1 MLKKLFKINQGE
13 GLPTLILFF
22 HFFAYVAISIT
33 GTAARDAY
41 FLNMVDKKYLPLMFL
56 AIAIVLSIVIEIY
69 SRLSKN
75 RDLSTIVT
83 GTGIIFIA
91 TLLAIQKHLE
101 GWVVPFLYVWKD
113 VIDAIIITQ
122 FWLIASQ
129 VFDPRQAKRLFG
141 LLGAGGALAAIII
154 GSSISQFVSVFGS
167 ENLLFVT
174 MSFIIIVIL
183 MANLIRPYRNLNEQ
197 KHQTSKKDVHKN
209 TGKSF
214 TPYLKSLAII
224 IGLAAVA
231 SRVVDYQ
238 FKITAVA
245 SFPNQDDL
253 VNFFGQ
259 YYAVTGVATMII
271 QLFITSR
278 LLSRFGIIVAI
289 LILPTLFMAGAAG
302 FLMSPVLAAVYIS
315 KFSDQVFRFT
325 FHNASIQ
332 LLWIPVKRTIKNRLK
347 PVIEGSIRAG
357 LEGVSG
363 ILIFLSITMFNV
375 PIHYLSI
382 SIILI
387 TIYWIKRS
395 FRLKKLY
402 IKELQSAIEKREL
415 NFEELTLDIQDEAMV
430 KTINLAL
437 NNDDESQQI
446 LALEMIKDI
455 PLTPWKDSLNRL
467 LNDGSMIVKK
477 EILNI
482 SFDDENIISDQKII
496 SLINNES
503 DLEIESIEIAGK
515 RKLTDAL
522 PIIMDR
528 IDAENKEKQLIAAA
542 AIRNID
548 PDSSNKEKDLLLS
561 AFNSNDENI
570 CSLIIIQMKNDNEI
584 LPDEKLIKYLNEE
597 SSKVRNAAL
606 SVAESRASLVLLPHI
621 IQCLSYPRSAMPA
634 RSALQ
639 VYDENEVVKLL
650 IENAQNQNVEKS
662 LVIGVIRTIKKYPT
676 KDSIDM
682 LLSVISPKIPP
693 IQAVAVDSL
702 IHIARELPLDE
713 KQIAITKEELI
724 KTSKYAYEKIIALSQ
739 IEENEKNQLLRYL
752 LQDEVRK
759 LIPVIM
765 KLGILDKPQTPIET
779 YIQYVLNNEED
790 KLPYV
795 LEFFENIF
803 SQEERKIVNSLIDDI
818 SIEDKCKVAK
828 NHFDELTTD
837 INQFLGYYI
846 GTIQE
851 LKVALTLDYAFRTN
865 NQEILGKA
873 SWSNLPE
880 SFIIKDII
888 TRHSKESPD
897 SLNTWP
903 INDYLLDSNQLTMYS
918 TLEKAMILKSVD
930 LFASIPSQELIR
942 VAQIAEEEEYQT
954 DTSLCKEGD
963 YGDCMYII
971 ANGKVKVHKGDHT
984 LVELEKGA
992 FVGDMAL
999 LDQEPRSADLTTSLE
1014 TTLLKISQDAFY
1026 ELMSSNFEIMNGIL
1040 KIISSRLRDAQAKL

>member
-1 MLKKLFKINQGE
+1 MLKKLFNINQGE
-13 GLPTLILFF
+13 GFPTLILFL

-33 GTAARDAY
+33 GSAARDAY
-41 FLNMVDKKYLPLMFL
+41 FLNMVDRKYLPLMFL
-56 AIAIVLSIVIEIY
+56 AVAIVLSIVIEIY

-75 RDLSTIVT
+75 KDLSTIVS

-91 TLLAIQKHLE
+91 TLFAIQKNLE
-101 GWVVPFLYVWKD
+101 GWVIPFLYVWKD

-154 GSSISQFVSVFGS
+154 GSSIKQFVSIFGS
-167 ENLLFVT
+167 ENLLFAT
-174 MSFIIIVIL
+174 MSFLLVVIL
-183 MANLIRPYRNLNEQ
+183 MANLIRPYRNINEQ
-197 KHQTSKKDVHKN
+197 KNSNSKKDSQKDEK
-209 TGKSF
+209 KSF
-214 TPYLKSLAII
+214 SPYLKSLAII

-245 SFPNQDDL
+245 AFPEQDDL

-259 YYAVTGVATMII
+259 YYAVTGIATMVI

-278 LLSRFGIIVAI
+278 LLSRFGILVAI
-289 LILPTLFMAGAAG
+289 LVLPTLFMTGAIG

-325 FHNASIQ
+325 LHNASIQ
-332 LLWIPVKRTIKNRLK
+332 LLWIPVKNTIKNRLK
-347 PVIEGSIRAG
+347 PVIEGSIRAS

-363 ILIFLSITMFNV
+363 ILIFLSITVFNV

-382 SIILI
+382 SIVLI
-387 TIYWIKRS
+387 AIYWINKS
-395 FRLKKLY
+395 FTLKKLY
-402 IKELQSAIEKREL
+402 VKELQSAIEKREL

-430 KTINLAL
+430 KTINEAL
-437 NNDDESQQI
+437 KNNDESQQI

-455 PLTPWKDSLNRL
+455 PLTPWKDSLNDL
-467 LNDGSMIVKK
+467 LNNGEITVKK
-477 EILNI
+477 EILSI
-482 SFDDENIISDQKII
+482 SFDDENIITNQTII
-496 SLINNES
+496 DLINNVP
-503 DLEIESIEIAGK
+503 DLETESIEIAGK
-515 RKLTDAL
+515 RRLRKAL

-528 IDAENKEKQLIAAA
+528 IDSVNKEKQIIFAA

-548 PDSSNKEKDLLLS
+548 PDSSNKEKELLLD
-561 AFNSNDENI
+561 AFNTNDENI
-570 CSLIIIQMKNDNEI
+570 CSLAIRQMKNDKEI
-584 LPDEKLIKYLNEE
+584 LPDDKLAEYLNQE
-597 SSKVRNAAL
+597 SSIIRDAAL
-606 SVAESRASLVLLPHI
+606 SVAESRASTSLLPHI
-621 IQCLSYPRSAMPA
+621 IQCLSDPRCAIPA

-639 VYDENEVVKLL
+639 AYDDNVVVELL
-650 IENAQNQNVEKS
+650 IKHVQRQNVEKS
-662 LVIGVIRTIKKYPT
+662 LIIGVIRTIKNYPT
-676 KDSIDM
+676 KNSIDL
-682 LLSVISPKIPP
+682 LLSAVSPKVPP
-693 IQAVAVDSL
+693 IQSEAVDSL

-713 KQIAITKEELI
+713 NQIIITKKELI
-724 KTSKYAYEKIIALSQ
+724 KTSRYAYEKIIALSQ
-739 IEENEKNQLLRYL
+739 INEDEENQLLRYL
-752 LQDEVRK
+752 LQNEVRK

-765 KLGILDKPQTPIET
+765 KLGILDKPETPIET
-779 YIQYVLNNEED
+779 YIQYVLNNETD

-803 SQEERKIVNSLIDDI
+803 SKEERRIVNSLIDNI
-818 SIEDKCKVAK
+818 SIEEKCEVAK
-828 NHFDELTTD
+828 NHFDDLTTN

-851 LKVALTLDYAFRTN
+851 LKVALTLDYAFRNN
-865 NQEILGKA
+865 NQEILEKA
-873 SWSNLPE
+873 NWNEFPD

-888 TRHSKESPD
+888 TRHAKNNPD
-897 SLNTWP
+897 SLNRWP
-903 INDYLLDSNQLTMYS
+903 KNDYLLDSDQLTMYS

-942 VAQIAEEEEYQT
+942 VAQIAEEEEYQPG
-954 DTSLCKEGD
+954 TSLCKEGD
-963 YGDCMYII
+963 FGDCMYII
-971 ANGKVKVHKGDHT
+971 ANGKVKVHKGDRT

-999 LDQEPRSADLTTSLE
+999 LDQEPRSADLTISAE

>member
-1 MLKKLFKINQGE
+1 MLKKLFNINQGE
-13 GLPTLILFF
+13 GFPTLILFL

-33 GTAARDAY
+33 GSAARDAY
-41 FLNMVDKKYLPLMFL
+41 FLNMVDRKYLPLMFL
-56 AIAIVLSIVIEIY
+56 AVAIVLSIVIEIY

-75 RDLSTIVT
+75 KDLSTIVS

-91 TLLAIQKHLE
+91 TLFAIQKNLE
-101 GWVVPFLYVWKD
+101 GWVIPFLYVWKD

-154 GSSISQFVSVFGS
+154 GSSIKQFVSIFGS
-167 ENLLFVT
+167 ENLLFAT
-174 MSFIIIVIL
+174 MSFLLVVIL
-183 MANLIRPYRNLNEQ
+183 MANLIRPYRNINEQ
-197 KHQTSKKDVHKN
+197 KNSNSKKDSQKDEK
-209 TGKSF
+209 KSF
-214 TPYLKSLAII
+214 SPYLKSLAII

-245 SFPNQDDL
+245 AFPEQDDL

-259 YYAVTGVATMII
+259 YYAVTGIATMVI

-278 LLSRFGIIVAI
+278 LLSRFGILVAI
-289 LILPTLFMAGAAG
+289 LVLPTLFMTGAIG

-325 FHNASIQ
+325 LHNASIQ
-332 LLWIPVKRTIKNRLK
+332 LLWIPVKNTIKNRLK
-347 PVIEGSIRAG
+347 PVIEGSIRAS

-363 ILIFLSITMFNV
+363 ILIFLSITVFNV

-382 SIILI
+382 SIVLI
-387 TIYWIKRS
+387 AIYWINKS
-395 FRLKKLY
+395 FTLKKLY
-402 IKELQSAIEKREL
+402 VKELQSAIEKREL

-430 KTINLAL
+430 KTINEAL
-437 NNDDESQQI
+437 KNNDESQQI

-455 PLTPWKDSLNRL
+455 PLTPWKDSLNDL
-467 LNDGSMIVKK
+467 LNNGEITVKK
-477 EILNI
+477 EILSI
-482 SFDDENIISDQKII
+482 SFDDENIITNQTII
-496 SLINNES
+496 DLINNVP
-503 DLEIESIEIAGK
+503 DLETESIEIAGK
-515 RKLTDAL
+515 RRLRKAL

-528 IDAENKEKQLIAAA
+528 IDTVNKEKQIIFAA

-548 PDSSNKEKDLLLS
+548 PDSSNKEKELLLD
-561 AFNSNDENI
+561 AFNTNDENI
-570 CSLIIIQMKNDNEI
+570 CSLAIRQMKNDKEI
-584 LPDEKLIKYLNEE
+584 LPDDKLAEYLNQE
-597 SSKVRNAAL
+597 SSMIRDAAL
-606 SVAESRASLVLLPHI
+606 SVAESRASSSLLPHI
-621 IQCLSYPRSAMPA
+621 IQCLSDPRCAIPA

-639 VYDENEVVKLL
+639 AYDDNVVVELL
-650 IENAQNQNVEKS
+650 IKHVQRQNVEKS
-662 LVIGVIRTIKKYPT
+662 LIIGVIRTIKNYPT
-676 KDSIDM
+676 KNSIDL
-682 LLSVISPKIPP
+682 LLSAISPKVPP
-693 IQAVAVDSL
+693 IQSEAVDSL
-702 IHIARELPLDE
+702 IHIARELSLDE
-713 KQIAITKEELI
+713 NQIIITKKELI
-724 KTSKYAYEKIIALSQ
+724 KTSRYAYEKIIALSQ
-739 IEENEKNQLLRYL
+739 INEDEENQLLRYL
-752 LQDEVRK
+752 LQNEVRK

-765 KLGILDKPQTPIET
+765 KLGILDKPETPIET
-779 YIQYVLNNEED
+779 YIQYVLNNETD

-803 SQEERKIVNSLIDDI
+803 SKEERRIVNSLIDNI
-818 SIEDKCKVAK
+818 PIEEKCEVAK
-828 NHFDELTTD
+828 NHFDDLTTN

-851 LKVALTLDYAFRTN
+851 LKVALTLDYAFRNN
-865 NQEILGKA
+865 NQEILEKA
-873 SWSNLPE
+873 NWNEFPD

-888 TRHSKESPD
+888 TRHAKNNPD
-897 SLNTWP
+897 SLNRWP

-930 LFASIPSQELIR
+930 LFTSIPSQELIR
-942 VAQIAEEEEYQT
+942 VAQIAEEEEYQPG
-954 DTSLCKEGD
+954 TSLCKEGD
-963 YGDCMYII
+963 FGDCMYII
-971 ANGKVKVHKGDHT
+971 ANGKVKVHKGDRT

-999 LDQEPRSADLTTSLE
+999 LDQEPRSADLTISAE

>member
-1 MLKKLFKINQGE
+1 MLKKLFNINQGE
-13 GLPTLILFF
+13 GFPTLILFL

-33 GTAARDAY
+33 GSAARDAY
-41 FLNMVDKKYLPLMFL
+41 FLNMVDRKYLPLMFL
-56 AIAIVLSIVIEIY
+56 AVAIVLSIVIEIY

-75 RDLSTIVT
+75 KDLSTIVS

-91 TLLAIQKHLE
+91 TLFAIQKNLE
-101 GWVVPFLYVWKD
+101 GWVIPFLYVWKD

-154 GSSISQFVSVFGS
+154 GSSIKQFVSIFGS
-167 ENLLFVT
+167 ENLLFAT
-174 MSFIIIVIL
+174 MSFLLVVIL
-183 MANLIRPYRNLNEQ
+183 MANLIRPYRNINEQ
-197 KHQTSKKDVHKN
+197 KNSNSKKDSQKDEK
-209 TGKSF
+209 KSF
-214 TPYLKSLAII
+214 SPYLKSLAII

-245 SFPNQDDL
+245 AFPEQDDL

-259 YYAVTGVATMII
+259 YYAVTGIATMVI

-278 LLSRFGIIVAI
+278 LLSRFGILVAI
-289 LILPTLFMAGAAG
+289 LVLPTLFMTGAIG

-325 FHNASIQ
+325 LHNASIQ
-332 LLWIPVKRTIKNRLK
+332 LLWIPVKNTIKNRLK
-347 PVIEGSIRAG
+347 PVIEGSIRAS

-363 ILIFLSITMFNV
+363 ILIFLSITVFNV

-382 SIILI
+382 SIVLI
-387 TIYWIKRS
+387 AIYWINKS
-395 FRLKKLY
+395 FTLKKLY
-402 IKELQSAIEKREL
+402 VKELQSAIEKREL

-430 KTINLAL
+430 KTINEAL
-437 NNDDESQQI
+437 KNNDESQQI

-455 PLTPWKDSLNRL
+455 PLTPWKDSLNDL
-467 LNDGSMIVKK
+467 LNNGEITVKK
-477 EILNI
+477 EILSI
-482 SFDDENIISDQKII
+482 SFDDENIITNQTII
-496 SLINNES
+496 DLINNVP
-503 DLEIESIEIAGK
+503 DLETESIEIAGK
-515 RKLTDAL
+515 RRLRKAL

-528 IDAENKEKQLIAAA
+528 IDTVNKEKQIIFAA

-548 PDSSNKEKDLLLS
+548 PDSSNKEKELLLD
-561 AFNSNDENI
+561 AFNTNDENI
-570 CSLIIIQMKNDNEI
+570 CSLAIRQMKNDKEI
-584 LPDEKLIKYLNEE
+584 LPDEKLAEYLNQE
-597 SSKVRNAAL
+597 SSMVRDATL
-606 SVAESRASLVLLPHI
+606 SVAESRASTSLLPHI
-621 IQCLSYPRSAMPA
+621 IQCLSDPRCAIPA

-639 VYDENEVVKLL
+639 AYDDDVVVELL
-650 IENAQNQNVEKS
+650 IKHVQRKNVEKS
-662 LVIGVIRTIKKYPT
+662 LIIGVIRTIKNYPT
-676 KDSIDM
+676 KNSIDL
-682 LLSVISPKIPP
+682 LLSAVSPKVPP
-693 IQAVAVDSL
+693 IQSEAVDSL
-702 IHIARELPLDE
+702 INIARELPLDE
-713 KQIAITKEELI
+713 NQIIITKKELI
-724 KTSKYAYEKIIALSQ
+724 KTSRYAYEKIIALSQ
-739 IEENEKNQLLRYL
+739 INEDEENQLLRYL
-752 LQDEVRK
+752 LQNEVRK

-765 KLGILDKPQTPIET
+765 KLGILDKPETPIET
-779 YIQYVLNNEED
+779 YIQYVLNNETD

-803 SQEERKIVNSLIDDI
+803 SKEERRIVNSLIDNI
-818 SIEDKCKVAK
+818 PIEEKCEVAK
-828 NHFDELTTD
+828 NHFDDLTTN

-851 LKVALTLDYAFRTN
+851 LKVALTLDYAFRNN
-865 NQEILGKA
+865 NQEILEKA
-873 SWSNLPE
+873 NWNEFPD

-888 TRHSKESPD
+888 TRHAKNNPD
-897 SLNTWP
+897 SLNRWP

-942 VAQIAEEEEYQT
+942 VAQIAEEEEYQPG
-954 DTSLCKEGD
+954 TSLCKEGD
-963 YGDCMYII
+963 FGDCMYII
-971 ANGKVKVHKGDHT
+971 ANGKVKVHKGDRT

-999 LDQEPRSADLTTSLE
+999 LDQEPRSADLTISAE

>member
-1 MLKKLFKINQGE
+1 MLKKLFNINQGE
-13 GLPTLILFF
+13 GFPTLILFL

-33 GTAARDAY
+33 GSAARDAY
-41 FLNMVDKKYLPLMFL
+41 FLNMVDRKYLPLMFL
-56 AIAIVLSIVIEIY
+56 AVAIVLSIVIEIY

-75 RDLSTIVT
+75 KDLSTIVS

-91 TLLAIQKHLE
+91 TLFAIQKNLE
-101 GWVVPFLYVWKD
+101 GWVIPFLYVWKD

-154 GSSISQFVSVFGS
+154 GSSIKQFVSIFGS
-167 ENLLFVT
+167 ENLLFAT
-174 MSFIIIVIL
+174 MSFLLVVIL
-183 MANLIRPYRNLNEQ
+183 MANLIRPYRNINEQ
-197 KHQTSKKDVHKN
+197 KNSNSKKDSQKDEK
-209 TGKSF
+209 KSF
-214 TPYLKSLAII
+214 SPYLKSLAII

-245 SFPNQDDL
+245 AFPEQDDL

-259 YYAVTGVATMII
+259 YYAVTGIATMVI

-278 LLSRFGIIVAI
+278 LLSRFGILVAI
-289 LILPTLFMAGAAG
+289 LVLPTLFMTGAIG

-325 FHNASIQ
+325 LHNASIQ
-332 LLWIPVKRTIKNRLK
+332 LLWIPVKNTIKNRLK
-347 PVIEGSIRAG
+347 PVIEGSIRAS

-363 ILIFLSITMFNV
+363 ILIFLSITVFNV

-382 SIILI
+382 SIVLI
-387 TIYWIKRS
+387 AIYWINKS
-395 FRLKKLY
+395 FTLKKLY
-402 IKELQSAIEKREL
+402 VKELQSAIEKREL

-430 KTINLAL
+430 KTINEAL
-437 NNDDESQQI
+437 KNNDESQQI

-455 PLTPWKDSLNRL
+455 PLTPWKDSLNDL
-467 LNDGSMIVKK
+467 LNNGEITVKK
-477 EILNI
+477 EILSI
-482 SFDDENIISDQKII
+482 SFDDENIITNQTII
-496 SLINNES
+496 DLINNVP
-503 DLEIESIEIAGK
+503 DLETESIEIAGK
-515 RKLTDAL
+515 RRLRKAL

-528 IDAENKEKQLIAAA
+528 IDTVNKEKQIIFAA

-548 PDSSNKEKDLLLS
+548 PDSSNKEKELLLD
-561 AFNSNDENI
+561 AFNTNDENI
-570 CSLIIIQMKNDNEI
+570 CSLAIRQMKNDKEI
-584 LPDEKLIKYLNEE
+584 LPDDKLAEYLNQE
-597 SSKVRNAAL
+597 SSMIRDAAL
-606 SVAESRASLVLLPHI
+606 SVAESRASTSLLPHI
-621 IQCLSYPRSAMPA
+621 IQCLSDPRCAIPA

-639 VYDENEVVKLL
+639 AYDDNVVVELL
-650 IENAQNQNVEKS
+650 IKHVQRQNVEKS
-662 LVIGVIRTIKKYPT
+662 LIIGVIRTIKNYPT
-676 KDSIDM
+676 KNSIDL
-682 LLSVISPKIPP
+682 LLSAISPKVPP
-693 IQAVAVDSL
+693 IQSEAVDSL
-702 IHIARELPLDE
+702 IHIARELSLDE
-713 KQIAITKEELI
+713 NQIIITKKELI
-724 KTSKYAYEKIIALSQ
+724 KTSRYAYEKIIALSQ
-739 IEENEKNQLLRYL
+739 INEDEENQLLRYL
-752 LQDEVRK
+752 LQNEVRK

-765 KLGILDKPQTPIET
+765 KLGILDKPETPIET
-779 YIQYVLNNEED
+779 YIQYVLNNETD

-803 SQEERKIVNSLIDDI
+803 SKEERRIVNSLIDNI
-818 SIEDKCKVAK
+818 PIEEKCEVAK
-828 NHFDELTTD
+828 NHFDDLTTN

-851 LKVALTLDYAFRTN
+851 LKVALTLDYAFRNN
-865 NQEILGKA
+865 NQEILEKA
-873 SWSNLPE
+873 NWNEFPD

-888 TRHSKESPD
+888 TRHAKNNPD
-897 SLNTWP
+897 SLNRWP

-930 LFASIPSQELIR
+930 LFTSIPSQELIR
-942 VAQIAEEEEYQT
+942 VAQIAEEEEYQPG
-954 DTSLCKEGD
+954 TSLCKEGD
-963 YGDCMYII
+963 FGDCMYII
-971 ANGKVKVHKGDHT
+971 ANGKVKVHKGDRT

-999 LDQEPRSADLTTSLE
+999 LDQEPRSADLTISAE

>member
-22 HFFAYVAISIT
+22 YFFAYVAISIT

-154 GSSISQFVSVFGS
+154 GSSITQFVSVFGS
-167 ENLLFVT
+167 ENLLFAT
-174 MSFIIIVIL
+174 MSFLIIVIL

-197 KHQTSKKDVHKN
+197 KYQSSKKDSHKN

-245 SFPNQDDL
+245 SFPKQDDL
-253 VNFFGQ
+253 VSFFGQ
-259 YYAVTGVATMII
+259 YYAVTGVATMVI

-357 LEGVSG
+357 LEGISG
-363 ILIFLSITMFNV
+363 ILIFLLITIFDV

-387 TIYWIKRS
+387 AIYWIQRS
-395 FRLKKLY
+395 FTLKKLY

-430 KTINLAL
+430 KTINQAL

-455 PLTPWKDSLNRL
+455 PLTPWKEPLNQL
-467 LNDGSMIVKK
+467 LNDGTISVKK

-503 DLEIESIEIAGK
+503 DLEIESMEIAGK

-522 PIIMDR
+522 PIIKDR
-528 IDAENKEKQLIAAA
+528 INVDNKEKQLIAAA

-561 AFNSNDENI
+561 AFDSNDENI
-570 CSLIIIQMKNDNEI
+570 CSLIIKQMKNDNEI
-584 LPDEKLIKYLNEE
+584 LPDDKLIKYLNEQ
-597 SSKVRNAAL
+597 SFMVRNASL
-606 SVAESRASLVLLPHI
+606 SVAELRASLVLLPHI
-621 IQCLSYPRSAMPA
+621 IQCLSDPRCSIPA

-639 VYDENEVVKLL
+639 VYNDDDVVKLL
-650 IENAQNQNVEKS
+650 IEHTQNQNTEKS

-682 LLSVISPKIPP
+682 LLSAISPKVPP
-693 IQAVAVDSL
+693 IQAEAVDSL
-702 IHIARELPLDE
+702 IHIAREHPLDE

-724 KTSKYAYEKIIALSQ
+724 RTSRYAYEKIIALSQ
-739 IEENEKNQLLRYL
+739 IEKNENNQLLRYL
-752 LQDEVRK
+752 LQNEVRK

-765 KLGILDKPQTPIET
+765 KLGIMDKPQTPIET

-803 SQEERKIVNSLIDDI
+803 SQEERKIVNSLIDDL
-818 SIEDKCKVAK
+818 SIEEKCKVAK
-828 NHFDELTTD
+828 NHFPELTT
-837 INQFLGYYI
+837 NLNKFLGYYI
-846 GTIQE
+846 GTVQE
-851 LKVALTLDYAFRTN
+851 LKVALTLDYALRTDN
-865 NQEILGKA
+865 KEILAKA
-873 SWSNLPE
+873 NWSNLPD
-880 SFIIKDII
+880 SFIINDII
-888 TRHSKESPD
+888 TRHSNKNPD
-897 SLNTWP
+897 SLNMWP
-903 INDYLLDSNQLTMYS
+903 IDDYLLDSNQLTMYS

-942 VAQIAEEEEYQT
+942 VAQIAEEEEHQT
-954 DTSLCKEGD
+954 DASLCKEGD
-963 YGDCMYII
+963 FGDCMYII
-971 ANGKVKVHKGDHT
+971 ADGKVKVHKGNHT

-999 LDQEPRSADLTTSLE
+999 LDQEPRSADLTTSSD

-1040 KIISSRLRDAQAKL
+1040 KIISSRLREAQAKI

>member
-1 MLKKLFKINQGE
+1 LLKKLFNINQGE
-13 GLPTLILFF
+13 GFPTLILFL

-33 GTAARDAY
+33 GSAARDAY
-41 FLNMVDKKYLPLMFL
+41 FLNMVDRKYLPLMFL
-56 AIAIVLSIVIEIY
+56 AVAIVLSIVIEIY

-75 RDLSTIVT
+75 KDLSTIVS

-91 TLLAIQKHLE
+91 TLFAIQKNLE
-101 GWVVPFLYVWKD
+101 GWVIPFLYVWKD

-154 GSSISQFVSVFGS
+154 GSSIKQFVSIFGS
-167 ENLLFVT
+167 ENLLFAT
-174 MSFIIIVIL
+174 MSFLLVVIL
-183 MANLIRPYRNLNEQ
+183 MANLIRPYRNINEQ
-197 KHQTSKKDVHKN
+197 KNSNSKKDSQKDEK
-209 TGKSF
+209 KSF
-214 TPYLKSLAII
+214 SPYLKSLAII

-245 SFPNQDDL
+245 AFPEQDDL

-259 YYAVTGVATMII
+259 YYAVTGIATMVI

-278 LLSRFGIIVAI
+278 LLSRFGILVAI
-289 LILPTLFMAGAAG
+289 LVLPTLFMTGAIG

-325 FHNASIQ
+325 LHNASIQ
-332 LLWIPVKRTIKNRLK
+332 LLWIPVKNTIKNRLK
-347 PVIEGSIRAG
+347 PVIEGSIRAS

-363 ILIFLSITMFNV
+363 ILIFLSITVFNV

-382 SIILI
+382 SIVLI
-387 TIYWIKRS
+387 AIYWINKS
-395 FRLKKLY
+395 FTLKKLY
-402 IKELQSAIEKREL
+402 VKELQSAIEKREL

-430 KTINLAL
+430 KTINEAL
-437 NNDDESQQI
+437 KNNDESQQI

-455 PLTPWKDSLNRL
+455 PLTPWKDSLNDL
-467 LNDGSMIVKK
+467 LNNGEITVKK
-477 EILNI
+477 EILSI
-482 SFDDENIISDQKII
+482 SFDDENIITNQTII
-496 SLINNES
+496 DLINNVP
-503 DLEIESIEIAGK
+503 DLETESIEIAGK
-515 RKLTDAL
+515 RRLRKAL

-528 IDAENKEKQLIAAA
+528 IDSVNKEKQIIFAA

-548 PDSSNKEKDLLLS
+548 PDSSNKEKELLLD
-561 AFNSNDENI
+561 AFNTNDENI
-570 CSLIIIQMKNDNEI
+570 CSLAIRQMKNDKEI
-584 LPDEKLIKYLNEE
+584 LPDDKLAEYLNQE
-597 SSKVRNAAL
+597 SSIIRDAAL
-606 SVAESRASLVLLPHI
+606 SVAESRASTSLLPHI
-621 IQCLSYPRSAMPA
+621 IQCLSDPRCAIPA

-639 VYDENEVVKLL
+639 AYDDDVVVELL
-650 IENAQNQNVEKS
+650 IKHVQRKNVEKS
-662 LVIGVIRTIKKYPT
+662 LIIGVIRTIKNYPT
-676 KDSIDM
+676 KNSIDL
-682 LLSVISPKIPP
+682 LLSAVSPKVPP
-693 IQAVAVDSL
+693 IQSEAVDSL
-702 IHIARELPLDE
+702 INIARELPLDE
-713 KQIAITKEELI
+713 NQIIITKKELI
-724 KTSKYAYEKIIALSQ
+724 KTSRYAYEKIIALSQ
-739 IEENEKNQLLRYL
+739 INEDEDNQLLRYL
-752 LQDEVRK
+752 LQNEVRK

-765 KLGILDKPQTPIET
+765 KLGILDKPETPIET
-779 YIQYVLNNEED
+779 YIQYVLNNETD

-803 SQEERKIVNSLIDDI
+803 SKEERRIVNSLIDNI
-818 SIEDKCKVAK
+818 PIEEKCEVAK
-828 NHFDELTTD
+828 NHFDDLTTN

-851 LKVALTLDYAFRTN
+851 LKVALTLDYAFRNN
-865 NQEILGKA
+865 NQEILEKA
-873 SWSNLPE
+873 NWNEFPD

-888 TRHSKESPD
+888 TRHAKNNPD
-897 SLNTWP
+897 SLNRWP

-942 VAQIAEEEEYQT
+942 VAQIAEEEEYQPG
-954 DTSLCKEGD
+954 TSLCKEGD
-963 YGDCMYII
+963 FGDCMYII
-971 ANGKVKVHKGDHT
+971 ANGKVKVHKGDRT

-999 LDQEPRSADLTTSLE
+999 LDQEPRSADLTISAE

-1040 KIISSRLRDAQAKL
+1040 KIISSRLRDAQARL

>member
-1 MLKKLFKINQGE
+1 MLKKLFNINQGE
-13 GLPTLILFF
+13 GFPTLILFL

-33 GTAARDAY
+33 GSAARDAY
-41 FLNMVDKKYLPLMFL
+41 FLNMVDRKYLPLMFL
-56 AIAIVLSIVIEIY
+56 AVAIVLSIVIEIY

-75 RDLSTIVT
+75 KDLSTIVS

-91 TLLAIQKHLE
+91 TLFAIQKNLE
-101 GWVVPFLYVWKD
+101 GWVIPFLYVWKD

-154 GSSISQFVSVFGS
+154 GSSIKQFVSIFGS
-167 ENLLFVT
+167 ENLLFAT
-174 MSFIIIVIL
+174 MSFLLVVIL
-183 MANLIRPYRNLNEQ
+183 MANLIRPYRNINEQ
-197 KHQTSKKDVHKN
+197 KNSNSKKDSQKDEK
-209 TGKSF
+209 KSF
-214 TPYLKSLAII
+214 SPYLKSLAII

-245 SFPNQDDL
+245 AFPEQDDL

-259 YYAVTGVATMII
+259 YYAVTGIATMVI

-278 LLSRFGIIVAI
+278 LLSRFGILVAI
-289 LILPTLFMAGAAG
+289 LVLPTLFMTGAIG

-325 FHNASIQ
+325 LHNASIQ
-332 LLWIPVKRTIKNRLK
+332 LLWIPVKNTIKNRLK
-347 PVIEGSIRAG
+347 PVIEGSIRAS

-363 ILIFLSITMFNV
+363 ILIFLSITVFNV

-382 SIILI
+382 SIVLI
-387 TIYWIKRS
+387 AIYWINKS
-395 FRLKKLY
+395 FTLKKLY
-402 IKELQSAIEKREL
+402 VKELQSAIEKREL

-430 KTINLAL
+430 KTINEAL
-437 NNDDESQQI
+437 KNNDESQQI

-455 PLTPWKDSLNRL
+455 PLTPWKDSLNDL
-467 LNDGSMIVKK
+467 LNNGEITVKK
-477 EILNI
+477 EILSI
-482 SFDDENIISDQKII
+482 SFDDENIITNQTII
-496 SLINNES
+496 DLINNVP
-503 DLEIESIEIAGK
+503 DLETESIEIAGK
-515 RKLTDAL
+515 RRLRKAL

-528 IDAENKEKQLIAAA
+528 IDSVNKEKQIIFAA

-548 PDSSNKEKDLLLS
+548 PDSSNKEKELLLD
-561 AFNSNDENI
+561 AFNTNDENI
-570 CSLIIIQMKNDNEI
+570 CSLAIRQMKNDKEI
-584 LPDEKLIKYLNEE
+584 LPDDKLAEYLNQE
-597 SSKVRNAAL
+597 SSMIRDAAL
-606 SVAESRASLVLLPHI
+606 SVAESRASTSLLPHI
-621 IQCLSYPRSAMPA
+621 IQCLSDPRCAIPA

-639 VYDENEVVKLL
+639 AYDDNVVVELL
-650 IENAQNQNVEKS
+650 IKHVQRQNVEKS
-662 LVIGVIRTIKKYPT
+662 LIIGVIRTIKNYPT
-676 KDSIDM
+676 KNSIDL
-682 LLSVISPKIPP
+682 LLSAVSPKVPP
-693 IQAVAVDSL
+693 IQSEAVDSL

-713 KQIAITKEELI
+713 NQIIITKKELI
-724 KTSKYAYEKIIALSQ
+724 KTSRYAYEKIIALSQ
-739 IEENEKNQLLRYL
+739 INEDEENQLLRYL
-752 LQDEVRK
+752 LQNEVRK

-765 KLGILDKPQTPIET
+765 KLGILDKPETPIET
-779 YIQYVLNNEED
+779 YIQYVLNNETD

-803 SQEERKIVNSLIDDI
+803 SKEERRIVNSLIDNI
-818 SIEDKCKVAK
+818 PIEEKCEVAK
-828 NHFDELTTD
+828 NHFNDLTTN

-851 LKVALTLDYAFRTN
+851 LKVALTLDYAFRNN
-865 NQEILGKA
+865 NQEILEKA
-873 SWSNLPE
+873 NWNEFPD

-888 TRHSKESPD
+888 TRHAKNNPD
-897 SLNTWP
+897 SLNRWP

-942 VAQIAEEEEYQT
+942 VAQIAEEEEYQPG
-954 DTSLCKEGD
+954 TSLCKEGD
-963 YGDCMYII
+963 FGDCMYII
-971 ANGKVKVHKGDHT
+971 ANGKVKVHKGDRT

-999 LDQEPRSADLTTSLE
+999 LDQEPRSADLTISAE

>member
-101 GWVVPFLYVWKD
+101 GWVIPFLYVWKD

-437 NNDDESQQI
+437 NNDDESQQV

-873 SWSNLPE
+873 NWNNLPE

-1040 KIISSRLRDAQAKL
+1040 KIISSRLRESQAKL

>member
-1 MLKKLFKINQGE
+1 MLKKLFNINQGE
-13 GLPTLILFF
+13 GFPTLILFL

-33 GTAARDAY
+33 GSAARDAY
-41 FLNMVDKKYLPLMFL
+41 FLNMVDRKYLPLMFL
-56 AIAIVLSIVIEIY
+56 AVAIVLSIVIEIY

-75 RDLSTIVT
+75 KDLSTIVS

-91 TLLAIQKHLE
+91 TLFAIQKNLE
-101 GWVVPFLYVWKD
+101 GWVIPFLYVWKD

-154 GSSISQFVSVFGS
+154 GSSIKQFVSIFGS
-167 ENLLFVT
+167 ENLLFAT
-174 MSFIIIVIL
+174 MSFLLVVIL
-183 MANLIRPYRNLNEQ
+183 MANLIRPYRNINEQ
-197 KHQTSKKDVHKN
+197 KNSNSKKDSQKDEK
-209 TGKSF
+209 KSF
-214 TPYLKSLAII
+214 SPYLKSLAII

-245 SFPNQDDL
+245 AFPEQDDL

-259 YYAVTGVATMII
+259 YYAVTGIATMVI

-278 LLSRFGIIVAI
+278 LLSRFGILVAI
-289 LILPTLFMAGAAG
+289 LVLPTLFMTGAIG

-325 FHNASIQ
+325 LHNASIQ
-332 LLWIPVKRTIKNRLK
+332 LLWIPVKNTIKNRLK
-347 PVIEGSIRAG
+347 PVIEGSIRAS

-363 ILIFLSITMFNV
+363 ILIFLSITVFNV

-382 SIILI
+382 SIVLI
-387 TIYWIKRS
+387 AIYWINKS
-395 FRLKKLY
+395 FTLKKLY
-402 IKELQSAIEKREL
+402 VKELQSAIEKREL

-430 KTINLAL
+430 KTINEAL
-437 NNDDESQQI
+437 KNNDESQQI

-455 PLTPWKDSLNRL
+455 PLTPWKDSLNDL
-467 LNDGSMIVKK
+467 LNKGEITVKK
-477 EILNI
+477 EILSI
-482 SFDDENIISDQKII
+482 SFDDENIITNQTII
-496 SLINNES
+496 DLINNVP
-503 DLEIESIEIAGK
+503 DLETESIEIAGK
-515 RKLTDAL
+515 RRLRKAL

-528 IDAENKEKQLIAAA
+528 IDTVNKEKQIIFAA

-548 PDSSNKEKDLLLS
+548 PDSSNKEKELLLD
-561 AFNSNDENI
+561 AFNTNDENI
-570 CSLIIIQMKNDNEI
+570 CSLAIRQMKNDKEI
-584 LPDEKLIKYLNEE
+584 LPDDKLAEYLNQE
-597 SSKVRNAAL
+597 SSMIRDAAL
-606 SVAESRASLVLLPHI
+606 SVAESRASTSLLPHI
-621 IQCLSYPRSAMPA
+621 IQCLSDPRCAIPA

-639 VYDENEVVKLL
+639 AYDDNVVVELL
-650 IENAQNQNVEKS
+650 IKHVQRQNVEKS
-662 LVIGVIRTIKKYPT
+662 LIIGVIRTIKNYPT
-676 KDSIDM
+676 KNSIDL
-682 LLSVISPKIPP
+682 LLSAVSPKVPP
-693 IQAVAVDSL
+693 IQSEAVDSL

-713 KQIAITKEELI
+713 NQIIITKKELI
-724 KTSKYAYEKIIALSQ
+724 KTSRYAYEKIIALSQ
-739 IEENEKNQLLRYL
+739 INEDEENQLLRYL
-752 LQDEVRK
+752 LQNEVRK

-765 KLGILDKPQTPIET
+765 KLGILDKPETPIET
-779 YIQYVLNNEED
+779 YIQYVLNNETD

-803 SQEERKIVNSLIDDI
+803 SKEERRIVNSLIDNI
-818 SIEDKCKVAK
+818 PIEEKCEVAK
-828 NHFDELTTD
+828 NHFNDLTTN

-846 GTIQE
+846 ATIQE
-851 LKVALTLDYAFRTN
+851 LKVALTLDYAFRNN
-865 NQEILGKA
+865 NQEILEKA
-873 SWSNLPE
+873 NWNEFPD

-888 TRHSKESPD
+888 TRHVKNNPD
-897 SLNTWP
+897 SLNRWP

-942 VAQIAEEEEYQT
+942 VAQIAEEEEYQPG
-954 DTSLCKEGD
+954 TSLCKEGD
-963 YGDCMYII
+963 FGDCMYII
-971 ANGKVKVHKGDHT
+971 ANGKVKVHKGDRT

-999 LDQEPRSADLTTSLE
+999 LDQEPRSADLTISAE

>member
-101 GWVVPFLYVWKD
+101 GWVIPFLYVWKD

-387 TIYWIKRS
+387 AIYWIKRS

-873 SWSNLPE
+873 NWNNLPE

-1040 KIISSRLRDAQAKL
+1040 KIISSRLRESQAKL

>member
-1 MLKKLFKINQGE
+1 MLKKLFNINQGE
-13 GLPTLILFF
+13 GFPTLILFL

-33 GTAARDAY
+33 GSAARDAY
-41 FLNMVDKKYLPLMFL
+41 FLNMVDRKYLPLMFL
-56 AIAIVLSIVIEIY
+56 AVAIVLSIVIEIY

-75 RDLSTIVT
+75 KDLSTIVS

-91 TLLAIQKHLE
+91 TLFAIQKNLE
-101 GWVVPFLYVWKD
+101 GWVIPFLYVWKD

-154 GSSISQFVSVFGS
+154 GSSIKQFVSIFGS
-167 ENLLFVT
+167 ENLLFAT
-174 MSFIIIVIL
+174 MSFLLVVIL
-183 MANLIRPYRNLNEQ
+183 MANLIRPYRNINEQ
-197 KHQTSKKDVHKN
+197 KNSNSKKDSQKDEK
-209 TGKSF
+209 KSF
-214 TPYLKSLAII
+214 SPYLKSLAII

-245 SFPNQDDL
+245 AFPEQDDL

-259 YYAVTGVATMII
+259 YYAVTGIATMVI

-278 LLSRFGIIVAI
+278 LLSRFGILVAI
-289 LILPTLFMAGAAG
+289 LVLPTLFMTGAIG

-325 FHNASIQ
+325 LHNASIQ
-332 LLWIPVKRTIKNRLK
+332 LLWIPVKNTIKNRLK
-347 PVIEGSIRAG
+347 PVIEGSIRAS

-363 ILIFLSITMFNV
+363 ILIFLSITVFNV

-382 SIILI
+382 SIVLI
-387 TIYWIKRS
+387 AIYWINKS
-395 FRLKKLY
+395 FTLKKLY
-402 IKELQSAIEKREL
+402 VKELQSAIEKREL

-430 KTINLAL
+430 KTINEAL
-437 NNDDESQQI
+437 KNNDESQQI

-455 PLTPWKDSLNRL
+455 PLTPWKDSLNDL
-467 LNDGSMIVKK
+467 LNNGEITVKK
-477 EILNI
+477 EILSI
-482 SFDDENIISDQKII
+482 SFDDENIITNQTII
-496 SLINNES
+496 DLINNVP
-503 DLEIESIEIAGK
+503 DLETESIEIAGK
-515 RKLTDAL
+515 RRLRKTL

-528 IDAENKEKQLIAAA
+528 IDTVNKEKQIIFAA

-548 PDSSNKEKDLLLS
+548 PDSSNKEKELLLD
-561 AFNSNDENI
+561 AFNTNDENI
-570 CSLIIIQMKNDNEI
+570 CSLAIRQMKNDKEI
-584 LPDEKLIKYLNEE
+584 LPDDKLAEYLNQE
-597 SSKVRNAAL
+597 SSIIRDAAL
-606 SVAESRASLVLLPHI
+606 SVAESRASTSLLPHI
-621 IQCLSYPRSAMPA
+621 IQCLSDPRCAIPA

-639 VYDENEVVKLL
+639 AYDDNVVVELL
-650 IENAQNQNVEKS
+650 IKHVQRQNVEKS
-662 LVIGVIRTIKKYPT
+662 LIIGVIRTIKNYPT
-676 KDSIDM
+676 KNSIDL
-682 LLSVISPKIPP
+682 LLSAVSPKVPP
-693 IQAVAVDSL
+693 IQSEAVDSL
-702 IHIARELPLDE
+702 IHIARELSLDE
-713 KQIAITKEELI
+713 NQIIITKKELI
-724 KTSKYAYEKIIALSQ
+724 KTSRYAYEKIIALSQ
-739 IEENEKNQLLRYL
+739 INEDEENQLLRYL
-752 LQDEVRK
+752 LQNEVRK

-765 KLGILDKPQTPIET
+765 KLGILDKPETPIET
-779 YIQYVLNNEED
+779 YIQYVLNNETD

-803 SQEERKIVNSLIDDI
+803 SKEERRIVNSLIDNI
-818 SIEDKCKVAK
+818 PIEEKCEVAK
-828 NHFDELTTD
+828 NHFDDLTTN

-851 LKVALTLDYAFRTN
+851 LKVALTLDYAFRNN
-865 NQEILGKA
+865 NQEILEKA
-873 SWSNLPE
+873 NWNEFPD

-888 TRHSKESPD
+888 TRHAKNNPD
-897 SLNTWP
+897 SLKRWP

-942 VAQIAEEEEYQT
+942 VAQIAEEEEYQPG
-954 DTSLCKEGD
+954 TSLCKEGD
-963 YGDCMYII
+963 FGDCMYII

-999 LDQEPRSADLTTSLE
+999 LDQEPRSADLTISAE

>member
-101 GWVVPFLYVWKD
+101 GWVIPFLYVWKD

-395 FRLKKLY
+395 FTLKKLY
-402 IKELQSAIEKREL
+402 IEELQSAIEKREL

-437 NNDDESQQI
+437 NNDDESQQV

-873 SWSNLPE
+873 NWSNLPE

-1040 KIISSRLRDAQAKL
+1040 KIISSRLREAQAKL

>member
-69 SRLSKN
+69 SRLSKK

-101 GWVVPFLYVWKD
+101 GWVIPFLYVWKD

-639 VYDENEVVKLL
+639 VYDENEVVELL
-650 IENAQNQNVEKS
+650 IEHAQNKNVEKS
-662 LVIGVIRTIKKYPT
+662 LVIGIIRTIKKYPT
-676 KDSIDM
+676 KDSLDM

-873 SWSNLPE
+873 NWSNLPE

-1040 KIISSRLRDAQAKL
+1040 KIISSRLREAQAKI

>member
-1 MLKKLFKINQGE
+1 MLKKLFNINQGE
-13 GLPTLILFF
+13 GFPTLILFL

-33 GTAARDAY
+33 GSAARDAY
-41 FLNMVDKKYLPLMFL
+41 FLNMVDRKYLPLMFL
-56 AIAIVLSIVIEIY
+56 AVAIVLSIVIEIY

-75 RDLSTIVT
+75 KDLSTIVS

-91 TLLAIQKHLE
+91 TLFAIQKNLE
-101 GWVVPFLYVWKD
+101 GWVIPFLYVWKD

-154 GSSISQFVSVFGS
+154 GSSIKQFVSIFGS
-167 ENLLFVT
+167 ENLLFAT
-174 MSFIIIVIL
+174 MSFLLVVIL
-183 MANLIRPYRNLNEQ
+183 MANLIRPYRNINEQ
-197 KHQTSKKDVHKN
+197 KNSNSKKDSQKDEK
-209 TGKSF
+209 KSF
-214 TPYLKSLAII
+214 SPYLKSLAII

-245 SFPNQDDL
+245 AFPEQDDL

-259 YYAVTGVATMII
+259 YYAVTGIATMVI

-278 LLSRFGIIVAI
+278 LLSRFGILVAI
-289 LILPTLFMAGAAG
+289 LVLPTLFMTGAIG

-325 FHNASIQ
+325 LHNASIQ
-332 LLWIPVKRTIKNRLK
+332 LLWIPVKNTIKNRLK
-347 PVIEGSIRAG
+347 PVIEGSIRAS

-363 ILIFLSITMFNV
+363 ILIFLSITVFNV

-382 SIILI
+382 SIVLI
-387 TIYWIKRS
+387 AIYWINKS
-395 FRLKKLY
+395 FTLKKLY
-402 IKELQSAIEKREL
+402 VKELQSAIEKREL

-430 KTINLAL
+430 KTINEAL
-437 NNDDESQQI
+437 KNNDESQQI

-455 PLTPWKDSLNRL
+455 PLTPWKDSLNDL
-467 LNDGSMIVKK
+467 LNNGEITVKK
-477 EILNI
+477 EILSI
-482 SFDDENIISDQKII
+482 SFDDENIITNQTII
-496 SLINNES
+496 DLINNVP
-503 DLEIESIEIAGK
+503 DLETESIEIAGK
-515 RKLTDAL
+515 RRLRKAL

-528 IDAENKEKQLIAAA
+528 IDSVNKEKQIIFAA

-548 PDSSNKEKDLLLS
+548 PDSSNKEKELLLD
-561 AFNSNDENI
+561 AFNTNDENI
-570 CSLIIIQMKNDNEI
+570 CSLAIRQMKNDKEI
-584 LPDEKLIKYLNEE
+584 LPDEKLAEYLNQE
-597 SSKVRNAAL
+597 SSMVRDAAL
-606 SVAESRASLVLLPHI
+606 SVAESRASTSLLPHI
-621 IQCLSYPRSAMPA
+621 IQCLSDPRCAIPA

-639 VYDENEVVKLL
+639 AYDDNVVVELL
-650 IENAQNQNVEKS
+650 IKHVQRQNVEKS
-662 LVIGVIRTIKKYPT
+662 LIIGVIRTIKNYPT
-676 KDSIDM
+676 KNSIDL
-682 LLSVISPKIPP
+682 LLSAVSPKVPP
-693 IQAVAVDSL
+693 IQSEAVDSL
-702 IHIARELPLDE
+702 INIARELPLDE
-713 KQIAITKEELI
+713 NQIIITKKELI
-724 KTSKYAYEKIIALSQ
+724 KTSRYAYEKIIALSQ
-739 IEENEKNQLLRYL
+739 INEDEDNQLLRYL
-752 LQDEVRK
+752 LQNEVRK

-765 KLGILDKPQTPIET
+765 KLGILDKPETPIET
-779 YIQYVLNNEED
+779 YIQYVLNNETD

-803 SQEERKIVNSLIDDI
+803 SKEERRIVNSLIDNI
-818 SIEDKCKVAK
+818 PIEEKCEVAK
-828 NHFDELTTD
+828 NHFDDLTTN

-851 LKVALTLDYAFRTN
+851 LKVALTLDYAFRNN
-865 NQEILGKA
+865 NQEILEKA
-873 SWSNLPE
+873 NWNEFPD

-888 TRHSKESPD
+888 TRHAKNNPD
-897 SLNTWP
+897 SLNRWP

-942 VAQIAEEEEYQT
+942 VAQIAEEEEYQPG
-954 DTSLCKEGD
+954 TSLCKEGD
-963 YGDCMYII
+963 FGDCMYII
-971 ANGKVKVHKGDHT
+971 ANGKVKVHKGDRT

-999 LDQEPRSADLTTSLE
+999 LDQEPRSADLTISAE

-1040 KIISSRLRDAQAKL
+1040 KIISSRLRDAQARL

>member
-1 MLKKLFKINQGE
+1 MLKKLFNINQGE
-13 GLPTLILFF
+13 GFPTLILFL

-33 GTAARDAY
+33 GSAARDAY
-41 FLNMVDKKYLPLMFL
+41 FLNMVDRKYLPLMFL
-56 AIAIVLSIVIEIY
+56 AVAIVLSIVIEIY

-75 RDLSTIVT
+75 KDLSTIVS

-91 TLLAIQKHLE
+91 TLFAIQKNLE
-101 GWVVPFLYVWKD
+101 GWVIPFLYVWKD

-154 GSSISQFVSVFGS
+154 GSSIKQFVSIFGS
-167 ENLLFVT
+167 ENLLFAT
-174 MSFIIIVIL
+174 MSFLLVVIL
-183 MANLIRPYRNLNEQ
+183 MANLIRPYRNINEQ
-197 KHQTSKKDVHKN
+197 KNSNSKKDSQKDEK
-209 TGKSF
+209 KSF
-214 TPYLKSLAII
+214 SPYLKSLAII

-245 SFPNQDDL
+245 AFPEQDDL

-259 YYAVTGVATMII
+259 YYAVTGIATMVI

-278 LLSRFGIIVAI
+278 LLSRFGILVAI
-289 LILPTLFMAGAAG
+289 LVLPTLFMTGAIG

-325 FHNASIQ
+325 LHNASIQ
-332 LLWIPVKRTIKNRLK
+332 LLWIPVKNTIKNRLK
-347 PVIEGSIRAG
+347 PVIEGSIRAS

-363 ILIFLSITMFNV
+363 ILIFLSITVFNV

-382 SIILI
+382 SIVLI
-387 TIYWIKRS
+387 AIYWINKS
-395 FRLKKLY
+395 FTLKKLY
-402 IKELQSAIEKREL
+402 VKELQSAIEKREL

-430 KTINLAL
+430 KTINEAL
-437 NNDDESQQI
+437 KNNDESQQI

-455 PLTPWKDSLNRL
+455 PLTPWKDSLNDL
-467 LNDGSMIVKK
+467 LNNGEITVKK
-477 EILNI
+477 EILSI
-482 SFDDENIISDQKII
+482 SFDDENIITNQTII
-496 SLINNES
+496 DLINNVP
-503 DLEIESIEIAGK
+503 DLETESIEIAGK
-515 RKLTDAL
+515 RRLRKAL

-528 IDAENKEKQLIAAA
+528 IDTVNKEKQIIFAA

-548 PDSSNKEKDLLLS
+548 PDSSNKEKKLLLD
-561 AFNSNDENI
+561 AFNTNDENI
-570 CSLIIIQMKNDNEI
+570 CSLAIRQMKNDKEI
-584 LPDEKLIKYLNEE
+584 LPDDKLAEYLNQE
-597 SSKVRNAAL
+597 SSMIRDAAL
-606 SVAESRASLVLLPHI
+606 SVAESRASTSLLPHI
-621 IQCLSYPRSAMPA
+621 IQCLSDPRCAIPA

-639 VYDENEVVKLL
+639 AYDDNVVVELL
-650 IENAQNQNVEKS
+650 IKHVQSQNVEKS
-662 LVIGVIRTIKKYPT
+662 LIIGVIRTIKNYPT
-676 KDSIDM
+676 KNSIDL
-682 LLSVISPKIPP
+682 LLSAVSPKVPP
-693 IQAVAVDSL
+693 IQSEAVDSL

-713 KQIAITKEELI
+713 NQIIITKKELI
-724 KTSKYAYEKIIALSQ
+724 KTSRYAYEKIIALSQ
-739 IEENEKNQLLRYL
+739 INEDEENQLLRYL
-752 LQDEVRK
+752 LQNEVRK

-765 KLGILDKPQTPIET
+765 KLGILDKPETPIET
-779 YIQYVLNNEED
+779 YIQYVLNNETD

-803 SQEERKIVNSLIDDI
+803 SKEERRIVNSLIDNI
-818 SIEDKCKVAK
+818 PIEEKCEVAK
-828 NHFDELTTD
+828 NHFDDLTTN

-851 LKVALTLDYAFRTN
+851 LKVALTLDYAFRNN
-865 NQEILGKA
+865 NQEILEKA
-873 SWSNLPE
+873 NWNEFPD

-888 TRHSKESPD
+888 TRHAKNNPD
-897 SLNTWP
+897 SLNRWP

-942 VAQIAEEEEYQT
+942 VAQIAEEEEYQPG
-954 DTSLCKEGD
+954 TSLCKEGD
-963 YGDCMYII
+963 FGDCMYII
-971 ANGKVKVHKGDHT
+971 ANGKVKVHKGDRT

-999 LDQEPRSADLTTSLE
+999 LDQEPRSADLTISAE

>member
-1 MLKKLFKINQGE
+1 MLKKLFNINQGE
-13 GLPTLILFF
+13 GFPTLILFL

-33 GTAARDAY
+33 GSAARDAY
-41 FLNMVDKKYLPLMFL
+41 FLNMVDRKYLPLMFL
-56 AIAIVLSIVIEIY
+56 AVAIVLSIVIEIY

-75 RDLSTIVT
+75 KDLSTIVS

-91 TLLAIQKHLE
+91 TLFAIQKNLE
-101 GWVVPFLYVWKD
+101 GWVIPFLYVWKD

-154 GSSISQFVSVFGS
+154 GSSIKQFVSIFGS
-167 ENLLFVT
+167 ENLLFAT
-174 MSFIIIVIL
+174 MSFLLVVIL
-183 MANLIRPYRNLNEQ
+183 MANLIRPYRNINEQ
-197 KHQTSKKDVHKN
+197 KNSNSKKDSQKDEK
-209 TGKSF
+209 KSF
-214 TPYLKSLAII
+214 SPYLKSLAII

-245 SFPNQDDL
+245 AFPEQDDL

-259 YYAVTGVATMII
+259 YYAVTGIATMVI

-278 LLSRFGIIVAI
+278 LLSRFGILVAI
-289 LILPTLFMAGAAG
+289 LVLPTLFMTGAIG

-325 FHNASIQ
+325 LHNASIQ
-332 LLWIPVKRTIKNRLK
+332 LLWIPVKNTIKNRLK
-347 PVIEGSIRAG
+347 PVIEGSIRAS

-363 ILIFLSITMFNV
+363 ILIFLSITVFNV

-382 SIILI
+382 SIVLI
-387 TIYWIKRS
+387 AIYWINKS
-395 FRLKKLY
+395 FTLKKLY
-402 IKELQSAIEKREL
+402 VKELQSAIEKREL

-430 KTINLAL
+430 KTINEAL
-437 NNDDESQQI
+437 KNNDESQQI

-455 PLTPWKDSLNRL
+455 PLTPWKDSLNDL
-467 LNDGSMIVKK
+467 LNNGEITVKK
-477 EILNI
+477 EILSI
-482 SFDDENIISDQKII
+482 SFDDENIITNQTII
-496 SLINNES
+496 DLINNVP
-503 DLEIESIEIAGK
+503 DLETESIEIAGK
-515 RKLTDAL
+515 RRLRKAL

-528 IDAENKEKQLIAAA
+528 IDSVNKEKQIIFAA

-548 PDSSNKEKDLLLS
+548 PDSSNKEKELLLD
-561 AFNSNDENI
+561 AFNTNDENI
-570 CSLIIIQMKNDNEI
+570 CSLAIRQMKNDKEI
-584 LPDEKLIKYLNEE
+584 LPDDKLAEYLNQD
-597 SSKVRNAAL
+597 SSMVRDAAL
-606 SVAESRASLVLLPHI
+606 SVAESRASTSLLPHI
-621 IQCLSYPRSAMPA
+621 IQCLSDPRCAIPA

-639 VYDENEVVKLL
+639 AYDDNVVVELL
-650 IENAQNQNVEKS
+650 IKHVQRQNVEKS
-662 LVIGVIRTIKKYPT
+662 LIIGVIRTIKNYPT
-676 KDSIDM
+676 KNSIDL
-682 LLSVISPKIPP
+682 LLSAISPKVPP
-693 IQAVAVDSL
+693 IQSEAVDSL
-702 IHIARELPLDE
+702 IHIARELSLDE
-713 KQIAITKEELI
+713 NQIIITKKELI
-724 KTSKYAYEKIIALSQ
+724 KTSRYAYEKIIALSQ
-739 IEENEKNQLLRYL
+739 INEDEENQLLRYL
-752 LQDEVRK
+752 LQNEVRK

-765 KLGILDKPQTPIET
+765 KLGILDKPETPIET
-779 YIQYVLNNEED
+779 YIQYVLNNETD

-803 SQEERKIVNSLIDDI
+803 SKEERRIVNSLIDNI
-818 SIEDKCKVAK
+818 PIEEKCEVAK
-828 NHFDELTTD
+828 NHFDDLTTN

-851 LKVALTLDYAFRTN
+851 LKVALTLDYAFRNN
-865 NQEILGKA
+865 NQEILEKA
-873 SWSNLPE
+873 NWNEFPD

-888 TRHSKESPD
+888 TRHAKNNPD
-897 SLNTWP
+897 SLNRWP

-942 VAQIAEEEEYQT
+942 VAQIAEEEEYQPG
-954 DTSLCKEGD
+954 TSLCKEGD
-963 YGDCMYII
+963 FGDCMYII
-971 ANGKVKVHKGDHT
+971 ANGKVKVHKGDRT

-999 LDQEPRSADLTTSLE
+999 LDQEPRSADLTISAE

>member
-101 GWVVPFLYVWKD
+101 GWVIPFLYVWKD
-113 VIDAIIITQ
+113 IIDAIIITQ

-347 PVIEGSIRAG
+347 PVVEGSIRAG
-357 LEGVSG
+357 LEGISG

-584 LPDEKLIKYLNEE
+584 LPNEKLIKHLNEE

-873 SWSNLPE
+873 NWSNLPE

-971 ANGKVKVHKGDHT
+971 ANGKVKVHKGDRT

-1040 KIISSRLRDAQAKL
+1040 KIISSRLREAQEKI

>member
-1 MLKKLFKINQGE
+1 LLKKLFNINQGE
-13 GLPTLILFF
+13 GFPTLILFL

-33 GTAARDAY
+33 GSAARDAY
-41 FLNMVDKKYLPLMFL
+41 FLNMVDRKYLPLMFL
-56 AIAIVLSIVIEIY
+56 AVAIVLSIVIEIY

-75 RDLSTIVT
+75 KDLSTIVS

-91 TLLAIQKHLE
+91 TLFAIQKNLE
-101 GWVVPFLYVWKD
+101 GWVIPFLYVWKD

-154 GSSISQFVSVFGS
+154 GSSIKQFVSIFGS
-167 ENLLFVT
+167 ENLLFAT
-174 MSFIIIVIL
+174 MSFLLVVIL
-183 MANLIRPYRNLNEQ
+183 MANLIRPYRNINEQ
-197 KHQTSKKDVHKN
+197 KNSNSKKDSQKDEK
-209 TGKSF
+209 KSF
-214 TPYLKSLAII
+214 SPYLKSLAII

-245 SFPNQDDL
+245 AFPEQDDL

-259 YYAVTGVATMII
+259 YYAVTGIATMVI

-278 LLSRFGIIVAI
+278 LLSRFGILVAI
-289 LILPTLFMAGAAG
+289 LVLPTLFMTGAIG

-325 FHNASIQ
+325 LHNASIQ
-332 LLWIPVKRTIKNRLK
+332 LLWIPVKNTIKNRLK
-347 PVIEGSIRAG
+347 PVIEGSIRAS

-363 ILIFLSITMFNV
+363 ILIFLSITVFNV

-382 SIILI
+382 SIVLI
-387 TIYWIKRS
+387 AIYWINKS
-395 FRLKKLY
+395 FTLKKLY
-402 IKELQSAIEKREL
+402 VKELQSAIEKREL

-430 KTINLAL
+430 KTINEAL
-437 NNDDESQQI
+437 KNNDESQQI

-455 PLTPWKDSLNRL
+455 PLTPWKDSLNDL
-467 LNDGSMIVKK
+467 LNNGEITVKK
-477 EILNI
+477 EILSI
-482 SFDDENIISDQKII
+482 SFDDENIITNQTII
-496 SLINNES
+496 DLINNVP
-503 DLEIESIEIAGK
+503 DLETESIEIAGK
-515 RKLTDAL
+515 RRLRKAL

-528 IDAENKEKQLIAAA
+528 IDSVNKEKQIIFAA

-548 PDSSNKEKDLLLS
+548 PDSSNKEKELLLD
-561 AFNSNDENI
+561 AFNTNDENI
-570 CSLIIIQMKNDNEI
+570 CSLAIRQMKNDKEI
-584 LPDEKLIKYLNEE
+584 LPDDKLAEYLNQE
-597 SSKVRNAAL
+597 SSMVRDAAL
-606 SVAESRASLVLLPHI
+606 SVAESRASTSLLPHI
-621 IQCLSYPRSAMPA
+621 IQCLSDPRCAIPA

-639 VYDENEVVKLL
+639 AYDDNVVVELL
-650 IENAQNQNVEKS
+650 IKHVQSQNVEKS
-662 LVIGVIRTIKKYPT
+662 LIIGVIRTIKNYPT
-676 KDSIDM
+676 KNSIDL
-682 LLSVISPKIPP
+682 LLSAVSPKVPP
-693 IQAVAVDSL
+693 IQSEAVDSL

-713 KQIAITKEELI
+713 NQIIITKKELI
-724 KTSKYAYEKIIALSQ
+724 KTSRYAYEKIIALSQ
-739 IEENEKNQLLRYL
+739 INEDEENQLLRYL
-752 LQDEVRK
+752 LQNEVRK

-765 KLGILDKPQTPIET
+765 KLGILDKPETPIET
-779 YIQYVLNNEED
+779 YIQYVLNNETD

-803 SQEERKIVNSLIDDI
+803 SKEERRIVNSLIDNI
-818 SIEDKCKVAK
+818 PIEEKCEVAK
-828 NHFDELTTD
+828 NHFDDLTTN

-851 LKVALTLDYAFRTN
+851 LKVALTLDYAFRNN
-865 NQEILGKA
+865 NQEILEKA
-873 SWSNLPE
+873 NWNEFPD

-888 TRHSKESPD
+888 TRHAKNNPD
-897 SLNTWP
+897 SLNRWP

-942 VAQIAEEEEYQT
+942 VAQIAEEEEYQPG
-954 DTSLCKEGD
+954 TSLCKEGD
-963 YGDCMYII
+963 FGDCMYII
-971 ANGKVKVHKGDHT
+971 ANGKVKVHKGDRT

-999 LDQEPRSADLTTSLE
+999 LDQEPRSADLTISAE

>member
-1 MLKKLFKINQGE
+1 MLKKLFNINQGE
-13 GLPTLILFF
+13 GFPTLILFL

-33 GTAARDAY
+33 GSAARDAY
-41 FLNMVDKKYLPLMFL
+41 FLNMVDRKYLPLMFL
-56 AIAIVLSIVIEIY
+56 AVAIVLSIVIEIY

-75 RDLSTIVT
+75 KDLSTIVS

-91 TLLAIQKHLE
+91 TLFAIQKNLE
-101 GWVVPFLYVWKD
+101 GWVIPFLYVWKD

-154 GSSISQFVSVFGS
+154 GSSIKQFVSIFGS
-167 ENLLFVT
+167 ENLLFAT
-174 MSFIIIVIL
+174 MSFLLVVIL
-183 MANLIRPYRNLNEQ
+183 MANLIRPYRNINEQ
-197 KHQTSKKDVHKN
+197 KYSNSQKDSQKDEK
-209 TGKSF
+209 KSF
-214 TPYLKSLAII
+214 SPYLKSLAII

-245 SFPNQDDL
+245 AFPEQDDL

-259 YYAVTGVATMII
+259 YYAVTGIATMII

-278 LLSRFGIIVAI
+278 LLSRFGILVAI
-289 LILPTLFMAGAAG
+289 LVLPTLFMTGAIG

-325 FHNASIQ
+325 LHNASIQ
-332 LLWIPVKRTIKNRLK
+332 LLWIPVKNTIKNRLK
-347 PVIEGSIRAG
+347 PVIEGSIRAS

-363 ILIFLSITMFNV
+363 ILIFLSITVFNV

-382 SIILI
+382 SIVLI
-387 TIYWIKRS
+387 AIYWINKS
-395 FRLKKLY
+395 FTLKKLY
-402 IKELQSAIEKREL
+402 VKELQSAIEKREL

-430 KTINLAL
+430 KTINEAL
-437 NNDDESQQI
+437 KNNDESQQI

-455 PLTPWKDSLNRL
+455 PLTPWKDSLNDL
-467 LNDGSMIVKK
+467 LNNGEITVKK
-477 EILNI
+477 EILSI
-482 SFDDENIISDQKII
+482 SFDDENIITNQTII
-496 SLINNES
+496 DLINNVP
-503 DLEIESIEIAGK
+503 DLETESIEIAGK
-515 RKLTDAL
+515 RRLRKAL

-528 IDAENKEKQLIAAA
+528 IDSVNKEKQIIFAA

-548 PDSSNKEKDLLLS
+548 PDSSNKEKELLLD
-561 AFNSNDENI
+561 AFNTNDDNI
-570 CSLIIIQMKNDNEI
+570 CSLAIRQMKNDKEI
-584 LPDEKLIKYLNEE
+584 LPDDKLAEYLNQE
-597 SSKVRNAAL
+597 SSMIRDAAL
-606 SVAESRASLVLLPHI
+606 SVAESRVSTSLLPHI
-621 IQCLSYPRSAMPA
+621 IQCLSDPRCAIPA

-639 VYDENEVVKLL
+639 AYDDNVVVELL
-650 IENAQNQNVEKS
+650 IKHVQRQNVEKS
-662 LVIGVIRTIKKYPT
+662 LIIGVIRTIKKYPT
-676 KDSIDM
+676 KNSIDL
-682 LLSVISPKIPP
+682 LLSAVSPKVPP
-693 IQAVAVDSL
+693 IQSEAVDSL

-713 KQIAITKEELI
+713 NQIIITKKELI
-724 KTSKYAYEKIIALSQ
+724 RTSRYAYEKIIALSQ
-739 IEENEKNQLLRYL
+739 INEDEENQLLRYL
-752 LQDEVRK
+752 LQNEVRK

-765 KLGILDKPQTPIET
+765 KLGILDKPETPIET
-779 YIQYVLNNEED
+779 YIQYVLNNETD

-803 SQEERKIVNSLIDDI
+803 SQEERRIVNSLIDNI
-818 SIEDKCKVAK
+818 SIEEKCEVAK
-828 NHFDELTTD
+828 NHFDDLTTN

-851 LKVALTLDYAFRTN
+851 LKVALTLDYAFRN
-865 NQEILGKA
+865 NNEEILEKA
-873 SWSNLPE
+873 NWNDFPD

-888 TRHSKESPD
+888 TRHAKNNPD
-897 SLNTWP
+897 SLNRWP

-963 YGDCMYII
+963 FGDCMYII
-971 ANGKVKVHKGDHT
+971 ANGKVKVHKGDRT

-999 LDQEPRSADLTTSLE
+999 LDQEPRSADLTISAE

>member
-1 MLKKLFKINQGE
+1 MLKKLFNINQGE
-13 GLPTLILFF
+13 GFPTLILFL

-33 GTAARDAY
+33 GSAARDAY
-41 FLNMVDKKYLPLMFL
+41 FLNMVDRKYLPLMFL
-56 AIAIVLSIVIEIY
+56 AVAIVLSIVIEIY

-75 RDLSTIVT
+75 KDLSTIVS

-91 TLLAIQKHLE
+91 TLFAIQKNLE
-101 GWVVPFLYVWKD
+101 GWVIPFLYVWKD

-154 GSSISQFVSVFGS
+154 GSSIKQFVSIFGS
-167 ENLLFVT
+167 ENLLFAT
-174 MSFIIIVIL
+174 MSFLLVVIL
-183 MANLIRPYRNLNEQ
+183 MANLIRPYRNINEQ
-197 KHQTSKKDVHKN
+197 KNSNSKKDSQKDEK
-209 TGKSF
+209 KSF
-214 TPYLKSLAII
+214 SPYLKSLAII

-245 SFPNQDDL
+245 AFPEQDDL

-259 YYAVTGVATMII
+259 YYAVTGIATMVI

-278 LLSRFGIIVAI
+278 LLSRFGILVAI
-289 LILPTLFMAGAAG
+289 LVLPTLFMTGAIG

-325 FHNASIQ
+325 LHNASIQ
-332 LLWIPVKRTIKNRLK
+332 LLWIPVKNTIKNRLK
-347 PVIEGSIRAG
+347 PVIEGSIRAS

-363 ILIFLSITMFNV
+363 ILIFLSITVFNV

-382 SIILI
+382 SIVLI
-387 TIYWIKRS
+387 AIYWINKS
-395 FRLKKLY
+395 FTLKKLY
-402 IKELQSAIEKREL
+402 VKELQSAIEKREL

-430 KTINLAL
+430 KTINEAL
-437 NNDDESQQI
+437 KNNDESQQI

-455 PLTPWKDSLNRL
+455 PLTPWKDSLNDL
-467 LNDGSMIVKK
+467 LNNGEITVKK
-477 EILNI
+477 EILSI
-482 SFDDENIISDQKII
+482 SFDDENIITNQTII
-496 SLINNES
+496 DLINNVP
-503 DLEIESIEIAGK
+503 DLETESIEIAGK
-515 RKLTDAL
+515 RRLRKAL

-528 IDAENKEKQLIAAA
+528 IDSVNKEKQIIFAA

-548 PDSSNKEKDLLLS
+548 PDSSNKEKELLLD
-561 AFNSNDENI
+561 AFNTNDENI
-570 CSLIIIQMKNDNEI
+570 CSLAIRQMKNDKEI
-584 LPDEKLIKYLNEE
+584 LPDDKLAEYLNQE
-597 SSKVRNAAL
+597 SSMIRDAAL
-606 SVAESRASLVLLPHI
+606 SVAESRASTSLLPHI
-621 IQCLSYPRSAMPA
+621 IQCLSDPRCAIPA

-639 VYDENEVVKLL
+639 AYDDNEVVELL
-650 IENAQNQNVEKS
+650 IKHVQRKNVEKS
-662 LVIGVIRTIKKYPT
+662 LIIGVIRTIKNYPT
-676 KDSIDM
+676 KNSIDL
-682 LLSVISPKIPP
+682 LLSAVSPKVPP
-693 IQAVAVDSL
+693 IQSEAVDSL
-702 IHIARELPLDE
+702 INIARELPLDE
-713 KQIAITKEELI
+713 NQIIITKKELI
-724 KTSKYAYEKIIALSQ
+724 KTSRYAYEKIIALSQ
-739 IEENEKNQLLRYL
+739 INEDEDNQLLRYL
-752 LQDEVRK
+752 LQNEVRK

-765 KLGILDKPQTPIET
+765 KLGILDKPETPIET
-779 YIQYVLNNEED
+779 YIQYVLNNETD

-803 SQEERKIVNSLIDDI
+803 SKEERRIVNSLIDNI
-818 SIEDKCKVAK
+818 SIEEKCEVAK
-828 NHFDELTTD
+828 NHFDDLTTN

-851 LKVALTLDYAFRTN
+851 LKVALTLDYAFRNN
-865 NQEILGKA
+865 NQEILEKA
-873 SWSNLPE
+873 NWNEFPD

-888 TRHSKESPD
+888 TRHAKNNPD
-897 SLNTWP
+897 SLNRWP

-942 VAQIAEEEEYQT
+942 VAQIAEEEEYQPG
-954 DTSLCKEGD
+954 TSLCKEGD
-963 YGDCMYII
+963 FGDCMYII
-971 ANGKVKVHKGDHT
+971 ANGKVKVHKGDRT

-999 LDQEPRSADLTTSLE
+999 LDQEPRSADLTISAE

-1040 KIISSRLRDAQAKL
+1040 KIISSRLRDAQARL

>member
-1 MLKKLFKINQGE
+1 MLKKLFNINQGE
-13 GLPTLILFF
+13 GFPTLILFL

-33 GTAARDAY
+33 GSAARDAY
-41 FLNMVDKKYLPLMFL
+41 FLNMVDRKYLPLMFL
-56 AIAIVLSIVIEIY
+56 AVAIVLSIVIEIY

-75 RDLSTIVT
+75 KDLSTIVS

-91 TLLAIQKHLE
+91 TLFAIQKNLE
-101 GWVVPFLYVWKD
+101 GWVIPFLYVWKD

-154 GSSISQFVSVFGS
+154 GSSIKQFVSIFGS
-167 ENLLFVT
+167 ENLLFAT
-174 MSFIIIVIL
+174 MSFLLVVIL
-183 MANLIRPYRNLNEQ
+183 MANLIRPYRNINEQ
-197 KHQTSKKDVHKN
+197 KNSNSKKDSQKDEK
-209 TGKSF
+209 KSF
-214 TPYLKSLAII
+214 SPYLKSLAII

-245 SFPNQDDL
+245 AFPEQDDL

-259 YYAVTGVATMII
+259 YYAVTGIATMVI

-278 LLSRFGIIVAI
+278 LLSRFGILVAI
-289 LILPTLFMAGAAG
+289 LVLPTLFMTGAIG

-325 FHNASIQ
+325 LHNASIQ
-332 LLWIPVKRTIKNRLK
+332 LLWIPVKNTIKNRLK
-347 PVIEGSIRAG
+347 PVIEGSIRAS

-363 ILIFLSITMFNV
+363 ILIFLSITVFNV

-382 SIILI
+382 SIVLI
-387 TIYWIKRS
+387 AIYWINKS
-395 FRLKKLY
+395 FTLKKLY
-402 IKELQSAIEKREL
+402 VKELQSAIEKREL

-430 KTINLAL
+430 KTINEAL
-437 NNDDESQQI
+437 KNNDESQQI

-455 PLTPWKDSLNRL
+455 PLTPWKDSLNDL
-467 LNDGSMIVKK
+467 LNNGEITVKK
-477 EILNI
+477 EILSI
-482 SFDDENIISDQKII
+482 SFDDENIITNQTII
-496 SLINNES
+496 DLINNIP
-503 DLEIESIEIAGK
+503 DLETESIEIAGK
-515 RKLTDAL
+515 RRLRKAL

-528 IDAENKEKQLIAAA
+528 IDSVNKEKQIIFAA

-548 PDSSNKEKDLLLS
+548 PDSSNKEKELLLD
-561 AFNSNDENI
+561 AFNTNDENI
-570 CSLIIIQMKNDNEI
+570 CSLAIRQMKNDKEI
-584 LPDEKLIKYLNEE
+584 LPDDKLAEYLNQD
-597 SSKVRNAAL
+597 SSMVRDAAL
-606 SVAESRASLVLLPHI
+606 SVAESRASTSLLPHI
-621 IQCLSYPRSAMPA
+621 IQCLSDPRCAIPA

-639 VYDENEVVKLL
+639 AYDDNVVVELL
-650 IENAQNQNVEKS
+650 IKHVQRQNVEKS
-662 LVIGVIRTIKKYPT
+662 LIIGVIRTIKNYPT
-676 KDSIDM
+676 KNSIDL
-682 LLSVISPKIPP
+682 LLSAVSPKVPP
-693 IQAVAVDSL
+693 IQSEAVDSL

-713 KQIAITKEELI
+713 NQIIITKKELI
-724 KTSKYAYEKIIALSQ
+724 KTSRYAYEKIIALSQ
-739 IEENEKNQLLRYL
+739 INEDEENQLLRYL
-752 LQDEVRK
+752 LQNEVRK

-765 KLGILDKPQTPIET
+765 KLGILDKPETPIET
-779 YIQYVLNNEED
+779 YIQYVLNNETD

-803 SQEERKIVNSLIDDI
+803 SKEERRIVNSLIDNI
-818 SIEDKCKVAK
+818 PIEEKCEVAK
-828 NHFDELTTD
+828 NHFNDLTTN

-851 LKVALTLDYAFRTN
+851 LKVALTLDYAFRNN
-865 NQEILGKA
+865 NQEILEKA
-873 SWSNLPE
+873 NWNEFPD

-888 TRHSKESPD
+888 TRHAKNNPD
-897 SLNTWP
+897 SLNRWP

-942 VAQIAEEEEYQT
+942 VAQIAEEEEYQPG
-954 DTSLCKEGD
+954 TSLCKEGD
-963 YGDCMYII
+963 FGDCMYII
-971 ANGKVKVHKGDHT
+971 ANGKVKVHKGDRT

-999 LDQEPRSADLTTSLE
+999 LDQEPRSADLTISAE

>member
-1 MLKKLFKINQGE
+1 MRQRQAQGKKIGETNIQNLLNQNGGAG
-13 GLPTLILFF
+13 GL
-22 HFFAYVAISIT
+22 S
-33 GTAARDAY
+33 D
-41 FLNMVDKKYLPLMFL
+41 
-56 AIAIVLSIVIEIY
+56 
-69 SRLSKN
+69 

-101 GWVVPFLYVWKD
+101 GWVIPFLYVWKD

-387 TIYWIKRS
+387 AIYWIKRS

-437 NNDDESQQI
+437 NNDDDSQQI

-528 IDAENKEKQLIAAA
+528 IDTENKEKQLIAAA

-621 IQCLSYPRSAMPA
+621 IQCLSYPRSAIPA

-702 IHIARELPLDE
+702 IHIARDLPLDE

-873 SWSNLPE
+873 NWNNLPE

-897 SLNTWP
+897 SLKTWP

-1040 KIISSRLRDAQAKL
+1040 KIISSRLRESQAKL

>member
-1 MLKKLFKINQGE
+1 MLKKLFNINQGE
-13 GLPTLILFF
+13 GFPTLILFL

-33 GTAARDAY
+33 GSAARDAY
-41 FLNMVDKKYLPLMFL
+41 FLNMVDRKYLPLMFL
-56 AIAIVLSIVIEIY
+56 AVAIVLSIVIEIY

-75 RDLSTIVT
+75 KDLSTIVS

-91 TLLAIQKHLE
+91 TLFAIQKNLE
-101 GWVVPFLYVWKD
+101 GWVIPFLYVWKD

-154 GSSISQFVSVFGS
+154 GSSIKQFVSIFGS
-167 ENLLFVT
+167 ENLLFAT
-174 MSFIIIVIL
+174 MSFLLVVIL
-183 MANLIRPYRNLNEQ
+183 MANLIRPYRNINEQ
-197 KHQTSKKDVHKN
+197 KNSNSKKDSQKDEK
-209 TGKSF
+209 KSF
-214 TPYLKSLAII
+214 SPYLKSLAII

-245 SFPNQDDL
+245 AFPEQDDL

-259 YYAVTGVATMII
+259 YYAVTGIATMVI

-278 LLSRFGIIVAI
+278 LLSRFGILVAI
-289 LILPTLFMAGAAG
+289 LVLPTLFMTGAIG

-325 FHNASIQ
+325 LHNASIQ
-332 LLWIPVKRTIKNRLK
+332 LLWIPVKNTIKNRLK
-347 PVIEGSIRAG
+347 PVIEGSIRAS

-363 ILIFLSITMFNV
+363 ILIFLSITVFNV

-382 SIILI
+382 SIVLI
-387 TIYWIKRS
+387 AIYWINKS
-395 FRLKKLY
+395 FTLKKLY
-402 IKELQSAIEKREL
+402 VKELQSAIEKREL

-430 KTINLAL
+430 KTINEAL
-437 NNDDESQQI
+437 KNNDESQQI

-455 PLTPWKDSLNRL
+455 PLTPWKDSLNDL
-467 LNDGSMIVKK
+467 LNNGEITVKK
-477 EILNI
+477 EILSI
-482 SFDDENIISDQKII
+482 SFDDENIITNQTII
-496 SLINNES
+496 DLINNVP
-503 DLEIESIEIAGK
+503 DLETESIEIAGK
-515 RKLTDAL
+515 RRLRKAL

-528 IDAENKEKQLIAAA
+528 IDTVNKEKQIIFAA

-548 PDSSNKEKDLLLS
+548 PDSSNKEKELLLD
-561 AFNSNDENI
+561 AFNTNDENI
-570 CSLIIIQMKNDNEI
+570 CSLAIRQMKNDKEI
-584 LPDEKLIKYLNEE
+584 LPDEKLAEYLNQE
-597 SSKVRNAAL
+597 SSMVRDATL
-606 SVAESRASLVLLPHI
+606 SVAESRASTSLLPHI
-621 IQCLSYPRSAMPA
+621 IQCLSDPRCAIPA

-639 VYDENEVVKLL
+639 AYDDNVVVELL
-650 IENAQNQNVEKS
+650 IKHVQRQNVEKS
-662 LVIGVIRTIKKYPT
+662 LIIGVIRTIKNYPT
-676 KDSIDM
+676 KNSIDL
-682 LLSVISPKIPP
+682 LLSAVSPKVPP
-693 IQAVAVDSL
+693 IQSEAVDSL

-713 KQIAITKEELI
+713 NQIIITKKELI
-724 KTSKYAYEKIIALSQ
+724 KTSRYAYEKIIALSQ
-739 IEENEKNQLLRYL
+739 INEDEDNQLLRYL
-752 LQDEVRK
+752 LQNEVRK

-765 KLGILDKPQTPIET
+765 KLGILDKPETPIET
-779 YIQYVLNNEED
+779 YIQYVLNNETD

-803 SQEERKIVNSLIDDI
+803 SKEERRIVNSLIDNI
-818 SIEDKCKVAK
+818 PIEEKCEVAK
-828 NHFDELTTD
+828 NHFDDLTTN

-851 LKVALTLDYAFRTN
+851 LKVALTLDYAFRNN
-865 NQEILGKA
+865 NQEILEKA
-873 SWSNLPE
+873 NWNEFPD

-888 TRHSKESPD
+888 TRHAKNNPD
-897 SLNTWP
+897 SLNRWP

-942 VAQIAEEEEYQT
+942 VAQIAEEEEYQPG
-954 DTSLCKEGD
+954 TSLCKEGD
-963 YGDCMYII
+963 FGDCMYII
-971 ANGKVKVHKGDHT
+971 ANGKVKVHKGDRT

-999 LDQEPRSADLTTSLE
+999 LDQEPRSADLTISAE

-1040 KIISSRLRDAQAKL
+1040 KIISSRLRDAQARL

>member
-22 HFFAYVAISIT
+22 YFFAYVAISIT

-154 GSSISQFVSVFGS
+154 GSSITQFVSVFGS
-167 ENLLFVT
+167 ENLLFAT
-174 MSFIIIVIL
+174 MSFLIIVIL
-183 MANLIRPYRNLNEQ
+183 MANLIRPYRNVNEQ
-197 KHQTSKKDVHKN
+197 KHQSSKKDSHKN

-245 SFPNQDDL
+245 SFPKQDDL
-253 VNFFGQ
+253 VSFFGQ
-259 YYAVTGVATMII
+259 YYAVTGVATMVI

-357 LEGVSG
+357 LEGISG
-363 ILIFLSITMFNV
+363 ILIFLLITIFDV

-387 TIYWIKRS
+387 AIYWIQRS
-395 FRLKKLY
+395 FTLKKLY

-430 KTINLAL
+430 KTINQAL

-455 PLTPWKDSLNRL
+455 PLTPWKEPLNQL
-467 LNDGSMIVKK
+467 LNDGTISVKK

-503 DLEIESIEIAGK
+503 DLEIESMEIAGK

-522 PIIMDR
+522 PIIKDR
-528 IDAENKEKQLIAAA
+528 INVDNKEKQLIAAA

-561 AFNSNDENI
+561 AFDSNDENI
-570 CSLIIIQMKNDNEI
+570 CSLIIKQMKNDNEI
-584 LPDEKLIKYLNEE
+584 LPDDKLIKYLNEQ
-597 SSKVRNAAL
+597 SFMVRNASL
-606 SVAESRASLVLLPHI
+606 SVAENRASLVLLPHI
-621 IQCLSYPRSAMPA
+621 IQCLSDPRCSIPA

-639 VYDENEVVKLL
+639 VYDDDDVVKLL
-650 IENAQNQNVEKS
+650 IEHTQNENAEKA
-662 LVIGVIRTIKKYPT
+662 LIIGVIRTIKKYPT

-682 LLSVISPKIPP
+682 LLSAISPKVPP
-693 IQAVAVDSL
+693 IQAEAVDSL
-702 IHIARELPLDE
+702 IHIAREHPLDE
-713 KQIAITKEELI
+713 KQIAITKEKLI
-724 KTSKYAYEKIIALSQ
+724 KTSRYAYEKIIALSQ
-739 IEENEKNQLLRYL
+739 IEENEGNQLLRYL
-752 LQDEVRK
+752 LQNEVTK

-803 SQEERKIVNSLIDDI
+803 SQEERKIVNSLIDDL
-818 SIEDKCKVAK
+818 SIEEKCKVAK
-828 NHFDELTTD
+828 SHFDELTTD
-837 INQFLGYYI
+837 LNKFLGYYI
-846 GTIQE
+846 GTVQE
-851 LKVALTLDYAFRTN
+851 LKVALTLDYALRTN
-865 NQEILGKA
+865 KIEILEKA
-873 SWSNLPE
+873 NWDNLPD
-880 SFIIKDII
+880 SFIINDII
-888 TRHSKESPD
+888 TRHVKEKPD
-897 SLNTWP
+897 SLNKWP
-903 INDYLLDSNQLTMYS
+903 IDDYLLDSNKLTMYS

-963 YGDCMYII
+963 FGDCMYII

-999 LDQEPRSADLTTSLE
+999 LDQEPRSADLTTNSD

-1040 KIISSRLRDAQAKL
+1040 KIISSRLREAQAKL

>member
-1 MLKKLFKINQGE
+1 MLKKLFNINQGE
-13 GLPTLILFF
+13 GFPTLILFL

-33 GTAARDAY
+33 GSAARDAY
-41 FLNMVDKKYLPLMFL
+41 FLNMVDRKYLPLMFL
-56 AIAIVLSIVIEIY
+56 AVAIVLSIVIEIY

-75 RDLSTIVT
+75 KDLSTIVS

-91 TLLAIQKHLE
+91 TLFAIQKNLE
-101 GWVVPFLYVWKD
+101 GWIIPFLYVWKD

-154 GSSISQFVSVFGS
+154 GSSIKQFVSIFGS
-167 ENLLFVT
+167 ENLLFAT
-174 MSFIIIVIL
+174 MSFLLVVIL
-183 MANLIRPYRNLNEQ
+183 MANLIRPYRNINEQ
-197 KHQTSKKDVHKN
+197 KNSNSKKDSQKDEK
-209 TGKSF
+209 KSF
-214 TPYLKSLAII
+214 SPYLKSLAII

-245 SFPNQDDL
+245 AFPEQDDL

-259 YYAVTGVATMII
+259 YYAVTGIATMVI

-278 LLSRFGIIVAI
+278 LLSRFGILVAI
-289 LILPTLFMAGAAG
+289 LVLPTLFMTGAIG

-325 FHNASIQ
+325 LHNASIQ
-332 LLWIPVKRTIKNRLK
+332 LLWIPVKNTIKNRLK
-347 PVIEGSIRAG
+347 PVIEGSIRAS

-363 ILIFLSITMFNV
+363 ILIFLSITVFNV

-382 SIILI
+382 SIVLI
-387 TIYWIKRS
+387 AIYWINKS
-395 FRLKKLY
+395 FTLKKLY
-402 IKELQSAIEKREL
+402 VKELQSAIEKREL

-430 KTINLAL
+430 KTINEAL
-437 NNDDESQQI
+437 KNNDESQQI

-455 PLTPWKDSLNRL
+455 PLTPWKDSLNDL
-467 LNDGSMIVKK
+467 LNNGEMTVKK
-477 EILNI
+477 EILSI
-482 SFDDENIISDQKII
+482 SFDDENIITNQTII
-496 SLINNES
+496 DLINNVP
-503 DLEIESIEIAGK
+503 DLETESIEIAGK
-515 RKLTDAL
+515 RRLRKAL

-528 IDAENKEKQLIAAA
+528 IDSVNKEKQIIFAA

-548 PDSSNKEKDLLLS
+548 PDSSNKEKELLLD
-561 AFNSNDENI
+561 AFNTNDENI
-570 CSLIIIQMKNDNEI
+570 CSLAIRQMKNDKEI
-584 LPDEKLIKYLNEE
+584 LPDDKLAEYLNQE
-597 SSKVRNAAL
+597 SSMVRDAAL
-606 SVAESRASLVLLPHI
+606 SVAESRASTSLLPHI
-621 IQCLSYPRSAMPA
+621 IQCLSDPRCAIPA

-639 VYDENEVVKLL
+639 AYDDNVVVELL
-650 IENAQNQNVEKS
+650 IKHVQRQNVEKS
-662 LVIGVIRTIKKYPT
+662 LIIGVIRTIKNYPT
-676 KDSIDM
+676 KNSIDL
-682 LLSVISPKIPP
+682 LLSAVSPKVPP
-693 IQAVAVDSL
+693 IQSEAVDSL

-713 KQIAITKEELI
+713 NQIIITKKELI
-724 KTSKYAYEKIIALSQ
+724 KTSRYAYEKIIALSQ
-739 IEENEKNQLLRYL
+739 INEDEENQLLRYL
-752 LQDEVRK
+752 LQNEVRK

-765 KLGILDKPQTPIET
+765 KLGILDKPETPIET
-779 YIQYVLNNEED
+779 YIQYVLNNETD

-803 SQEERKIVNSLIDDI
+803 SKEERRIVNSLIDNI
-818 SIEDKCKVAK
+818 PIEEKCEVAK
-828 NHFDELTTD
+828 NHFDDLTTN

-851 LKVALTLDYAFRTN
+851 LKVALTLDYAFRNN
-865 NQEILGKA
+865 NQEILEKA
-873 SWSNLPE
+873 NWNEFPD

-888 TRHSKESPD
+888 TRHAKNNPD
-897 SLNTWP
+897 SLNRWP

-942 VAQIAEEEEYQT
+942 VAQIAEEEEYQPG
-954 DTSLCKEGD
+954 TSLCKEGD
-963 YGDCMYII
+963 FGDCMYII
-971 ANGKVKVHKGDHT
+971 ANGKVKVHKGDRT

-999 LDQEPRSADLTTSLE
+999 LDQEPRSADLTISAE

>member
-1 MLKKLFKINQGE
+1 
-13 GLPTLILFF
+13 
-22 HFFAYVAISIT
+22 
-33 GTAARDAY
+33 
-41 FLNMVDKKYLPLMFL
+41 
-56 AIAIVLSIVIEIY
+56 
-69 SRLSKN
+69 
-75 RDLSTIVT
+75 
-83 GTGIIFIA
+83 
-91 TLLAIQKHLE
+91 
-101 GWVVPFLYVWKD
+101 
-113 VIDAIIITQ
+113 
-122 FWLIASQ
+122 
-129 VFDPRQAKRLFG
+129 
-141 LLGAGGALAAIII
+141 
-154 GSSISQFVSVFGS
+154 
-167 ENLLFVT
+167 
-174 MSFIIIVIL
+174 
-183 MANLIRPYRNLNEQ
+183 
-197 KHQTSKKDVHKN
+197 
-209 TGKSF
+209 
-214 TPYLKSLAII
+214 
-224 IGLAAVA
+224 
-231 SRVVDYQ
+231 
-238 FKITAVA
+238 
-245 SFPNQDDL
+245 
-253 VNFFGQ
+253 
-259 YYAVTGVATMII
+259 
-271 QLFITSR
+271 
-278 LLSRFGIIVAI
+278 
-289 LILPTLFMAGAAG
+289 
-302 FLMSPVLAAVYIS
+302 
-315 KFSDQVFRFT
+315 
-325 FHNASIQ
+325 
-332 LLWIPVKRTIKNRLK
+332 
-347 PVIEGSIRAG
+347 
-357 LEGVSG
+357 
-363 ILIFLSITMFNV
+363 
-375 PIHYLSI
+375 
-382 SIILI
+382 
-387 TIYWIKRS
+387 
-395 FRLKKLY
+395 
-402 IKELQSAIEKREL
+402 
-415 NFEELTLDIQDEAMV
+415 MV

-873 SWSNLPE
+873 NWNNLPE

-903 INDYLLDSNQLTMYS
+903 INDY
-918 TLEKAMILKSVD
+918 
-930 LFASIPSQELIR
+930 
-942 VAQIAEEEEYQT
+942 
-954 DTSLCKEGD
+954 
-963 YGDCMYII
+963 
-971 ANGKVKVHKGDHT
+971 
-984 LVELEKGA
+984 
-992 FVGDMAL
+992 
-999 LDQEPRSADLTTSLE
+999 
-1014 TTLLKISQDAFY
+1014 
-1026 ELMSSNFEIMNGIL
+1026 
-1040 KIISSRLRDAQAKL
+1040 

>member
-1 MLKKLFKINQGE
+1 MLKKLFNINQGE
-13 GLPTLILFF
+13 EFPTLILFL

-33 GTAARDAY
+33 GSAARDAY
-41 FLNMVDKKYLPLMFL
+41 FLNMVDRKYLPLMFL
-56 AIAIVLSIVIEIY
+56 AVAIVLSIVIEIY

-75 RDLSTIVT
+75 KDLSTIVS

-91 TLLAIQKHLE
+91 TLFAIQKNLE
-101 GWVVPFLYVWKD
+101 GWVIPFLYVWKD

-154 GSSISQFVSVFGS
+154 GSSIKQFVSIFGS
-167 ENLLFVT
+167 ENLLFAT
-174 MSFIIIVIL
+174 MSFLLVVIL
-183 MANLIRPYRNLNEQ
+183 MANLIRPYRNINEQ
-197 KHQTSKKDVHKN
+197 KNSNSKKDSQKDEK
-209 TGKSF
+209 KSF
-214 TPYLKSLAII
+214 SPYLKSLAII

-245 SFPNQDDL
+245 AFPEQDDL

-259 YYAVTGVATMII
+259 YYAVTGIATMVI

-278 LLSRFGIIVAI
+278 LLSRFGILVAI
-289 LILPTLFMAGAAG
+289 LVLPTLFMTGAIG

-325 FHNASIQ
+325 LHNASIQ
-332 LLWIPVKRTIKNRLK
+332 LLWIPVKNTIKNRLK
-347 PVIEGSIRAG
+347 PVIEGSIRAS

-363 ILIFLSITMFNV
+363 ILIFLSITVFNV

-382 SIILI
+382 SIVLI
-387 TIYWIKRS
+387 AIYWINKS
-395 FRLKKLY
+395 FTLKKLY
-402 IKELQSAIEKREL
+402 VKELQSAIEKREL

-430 KTINLAL
+430 KTINEAL
-437 NNDDESQQI
+437 KNNDESQQI

-455 PLTPWKDSLNRL
+455 PLTPWKDSLNDL
-467 LNDGSMIVKK
+467 LNNGEMTVKK
-477 EILNI
+477 EILSI
-482 SFDDENIISDQKII
+482 SFDDENIITNQTII
-496 SLINNES
+496 DLINNVP
-503 DLEIESIEIAGK
+503 DLETESIEIAGK
-515 RKLTDAL
+515 RRLRKAL

-528 IDAENKEKQLIAAA
+528 IDTVNKEKQIIFAA

-548 PDSSNKEKDLLLS
+548 PDSSNKEKELLLD
-561 AFNSNDENI
+561 AFNTNDENI
-570 CSLIIIQMKNDNEI
+570 CSLAIRQMKNDKEI
-584 LPDEKLIKYLNEE
+584 LPDDKLAEYLNQE
-597 SSKVRNAAL
+597 SSIIRDAAL
-606 SVAESRASLVLLPHI
+606 SVAESRASTSLLPHI
-621 IQCLSYPRSAMPA
+621 IQCLSDPRCAIPA

-639 VYDENEVVKLL
+639 AYDDNVVVELL
-650 IENAQNQNVEKS
+650 IKHVQRQNVEKS
-662 LVIGVIRTIKKYPT
+662 LIIGVIRTIKNYPT
-676 KDSIDM
+676 KNSIDL
-682 LLSVISPKIPP
+682 LLSAISPKVPP
-693 IQAVAVDSL
+693 IQSEAVDSL
-702 IHIARELPLDE
+702 IHIARELSLDE
-713 KQIAITKEELI
+713 NQIIITKKELI
-724 KTSKYAYEKIIALSQ
+724 KTSRYAYEKIIALSQ
-739 IEENEKNQLLRYL
+739 INEDEENQLLRYL
-752 LQDEVRK
+752 LQNEVRK

-765 KLGILDKPQTPIET
+765 KLGILDKPETPIET
-779 YIQYVLNNEED
+779 YIQYVLNNETD

-803 SQEERKIVNSLIDDI
+803 SKEERRIVNSLIDNI
-818 SIEDKCKVAK
+818 SIEEKCEVAK
-828 NHFDELTTD
+828 NHFDDLTTN

-851 LKVALTLDYAFRTN
+851 LKVALTLDYAFRNN
-865 NQEILGKA
+865 NQEILEKA
-873 SWSNLPE
+873 NWNEFPD

-888 TRHSKESPD
+888 TRHAKNNPD
-897 SLNTWP
+897 SLNRWP

-942 VAQIAEEEEYQT
+942 VAQIAEEEEYQP

-963 YGDCMYII
+963 FGDCMYII
-971 ANGKVKVHKGDHT
+971 ANGKVKVHKGDRT

-999 LDQEPRSADLTTSLE
+999 LDQEPRSADLTISAE

>member
-1 MLKKLFKINQGE
+1 LLKKLFKINQGE

-22 HFFAYVAISIT
+22 HFFAYVAVSIT

-56 AIAIVLSIVIEIY
+56 AVAIVLFIVIEIY

-101 GWVVPFLYVWKD
+101 GWVIPFLYVWKD

-154 GSSISQFVSVFGS
+154 GSSITQFVSVFGS
-167 ENLLFVT
+167 ENLLFAT

-197 KHQTSKKDVHKN
+197 KSQTSKKDIHKN

-259 YYAVTGVATMII
+259 YYAVTGVATMVI

-302 FLMSPVLAAVYIS
+302 FLISPILAAVYIS

-357 LEGVSG
+357 LEGISG
-363 ILIFLSITMFNV
+363 ILIFLLITIFDV

-387 TIYWIKRS
+387 AIYWIQKS
-395 FRLKKLY
+395 FKLKKLY

-415 NFEELTLDIQDEAMV
+415 NFEEITLDIQDEAMV

-437 NNDDESQQI
+437 NNDDDSQQI

-455 PLTPWKDSLNRL
+455 PLTPWKEPLNRL
-467 LNDGSMIVKK
+467 LSNGGITVKK

-482 SFDDENIISDQKII
+482 SFDDDNIISDQKII

-503 DLEIESIEIAGK
+503 DLEIESMEIAGK
-515 RKLTDAL
+515 RKLTDAI
-522 PIIMDR
+522 PIIKER
-528 IDAENKEKQLIAAA
+528 INVNNKEKQLIAAA

-548 PDSSNKEKDLLLS
+548 PDSSNKEKNLLLR
-561 AFNSNDENI
+561 AFDSNDENI
-570 CSLIIIQMKNDNEI
+570 CSLIIKQMKYDNEI
-584 LPDEKLIKYLNEE
+584 LPDDKLIKYLNDE
-597 SSKVRNAAL
+597 SFMVRNASL
-606 SVAESRASLVLLPHI
+606 SVAESRASTSLLPHI
-621 IQCLSYPRSAMPA
+621 IQCLSDPRSAIPA

-639 VYDENEVVKLL
+639 VYNDEDVVKLL
-650 IENAQNQNVEKS
+650 IEHTQNQNVEKS
-662 LVIGVIRTIKKYPT
+662 LVIGIIRTVKKYPT
-676 KDSIDM
+676 IDSIDM
-682 LLSVISPKIPP
+682 LLSVVSPKVPP
-693 IQAVAVDSL
+693 IQAEAVDSL
-702 IHIARELPLDE
+702 IHIVREHPLNE

-724 KTSKYAYEKIIALSQ
+724 KTSRYAYEKIIALSQ
-739 IEENEKNQLLRYL
+739 IDENESNQLLRYL
-752 LQDEVRK
+752 LKDEVRK

-765 KLGILDKPQTPIET
+765 KLGILDKPKTPIET
-779 YIQYVLNNEED
+779 YIQYVLNNEEE

-803 SQEERKIVNSLIDDI
+803 SQEERKIVNSLIDDL
-818 SIEDKCKVAK
+818 SIEEKCKVAI
-828 NHFDELTTD
+828 NHFEELTTD
-837 INQFLGYYI
+837 LNKFLGYYI

-851 LKVALTLDYAFRTN
+851 LKVALTLDYAFRNN
-865 NQEILGKA
+865 NQEILEKA
-873 SWSNLPE
+873 NWNDFPD

-888 TRHSKESPD
+888 TRHAKNNPD
-897 SLNTWP
+897 SLNRWP

-942 VAQIAEEEEYQT
+942 VAQIAEEEEYQPG
-954 DTSLCKEGD
+954 TSLCKEGD
-963 YGDCMYII
+963 FGDCMYII
-971 ANGKVKVHKGDHT
+971 ANGKVKVHKGDRT

-999 LDQEPRSADLTTSLE
+999 LDQEPRSADLTISAE

>member
-1 MLKKLFKINQGE
+1 MLKKLFNINQGE
-13 GLPTLILFF
+13 GFPTLILFL

-33 GTAARDAY
+33 GSAARDAY
-41 FLNMVDKKYLPLMFL
+41 FLNMVDRKYLPLMFL
-56 AIAIVLSIVIEIY
+56 AVAIVLSIVIEIY

-75 RDLSTIVT
+75 KDLSTIVS

-91 TLLAIQKHLE
+91 TLFAIQKNLE
-101 GWVVPFLYVWKD
+101 GWVIPFLYVWKD

-154 GSSISQFVSVFGS
+154 GSSIKQFVSIFGS
-167 ENLLFVT
+167 ENLLFAT
-174 MSFIIIVIL
+174 MSFLLVVIL
-183 MANLIRPYRNLNEQ
+183 MANLIRPYRNINEQ
-197 KHQTSKKDVHKN
+197 KNSNSKKDSQKDEK
-209 TGKSF
+209 KSF
-214 TPYLKSLAII
+214 SPYLKSLAII

-245 SFPNQDDL
+245 AFPEQDDL

-259 YYAVTGVATMII
+259 YYAVTGIATMVI

-278 LLSRFGIIVAI
+278 LLSRFGILVAI
-289 LILPTLFMAGAAG
+289 LVLPTLFMTGAIG

-325 FHNASIQ
+325 LHNASIQ
-332 LLWIPVKRTIKNRLK
+332 LLWIPVKNTIKNRLK
-347 PVIEGSIRAG
+347 PVIEGSIRAS

-363 ILIFLSITMFNV
+363 ILIFLSITVFNV

-382 SIILI
+382 SIVLI
-387 TIYWIKRS
+387 AIYWINKS
-395 FRLKKLY
+395 FTLKKLY
-402 IKELQSAIEKREL
+402 VKELQSAIEKREL

-430 KTINLAL
+430 KTINEAL
-437 NNDDESQQI
+437 KNNDESQQI

-455 PLTPWKDSLNRL
+455 PLTPWKDSLNDL
-467 LNDGSMIVKK
+467 LNNGEITVKK
-477 EILNI
+477 EILSI
-482 SFDDENIISDQKII
+482 SFDDENIITNQTII
-496 SLINNES
+496 DLINNIP
-503 DLEIESIEIAGK
+503 DLETESIEIAGK
-515 RKLTDAL
+515 RRLRKAL

-528 IDAENKEKQLIAAA
+528 IDTVNKEKQIIFAA

-548 PDSSNKEKDLLLS
+548 PDSSNKEKELLLD
-561 AFNSNDENI
+561 AFNTNDENI
-570 CSLIIIQMKNDNEI
+570 CSLAIRQMKNDKEI
-584 LPDEKLIKYLNEE
+584 LPDDKLAEYLNQE
-597 SSKVRNAAL
+597 SSMIRDAAL
-606 SVAESRASLVLLPHI
+606 SVAESRASTSLLPHI
-621 IQCLSYPRSAMPA
+621 IQCLSDPRCAIPA

-639 VYDENEVVKLL
+639 AYDDNVVVELL
-650 IENAQNQNVEKS
+650 IKHVQSQNVEKS
-662 LVIGVIRTIKKYPT
+662 LIIGVIRTIKNYPT
-676 KDSIDM
+676 KNSIDL
-682 LLSVISPKIPP
+682 LLSAVSPKVPP
-693 IQAVAVDSL
+693 IQSEAVDSL

-713 KQIAITKEELI
+713 NQIIITKKELI
-724 KTSKYAYEKIIALSQ
+724 KTSRYAYEKIIALSQ
-739 IEENEKNQLLRYL
+739 INEDEENQLLRYL
-752 LQDEVRK
+752 LQNEVRK

-765 KLGILDKPQTPIET
+765 KLGILDKPETPIET
-779 YIQYVLNNEED
+779 YIQYVLNNETD

-803 SQEERKIVNSLIDDI
+803 SKEERRIVNSLIDNI
-818 SIEDKCKVAK
+818 PIEEKCEVAK
-828 NHFDELTTD
+828 NHFDDLTTN

-851 LKVALTLDYAFRTN
+851 LKVALTLDYAFRNN
-865 NQEILGKA
+865 NQEILEKA
-873 SWSNLPE
+873 NWNEFPD

-888 TRHSKESPD
+888 TRHAKNNPD
-897 SLNTWP
+897 SLNRWP

-942 VAQIAEEEEYQT
+942 VAQIAEEEEYQPG
-954 DTSLCKEGD
+954 TSLCKEGD
-963 YGDCMYII
+963 FGDCMYII
-971 ANGKVKVHKGDHT
+971 ANGKVKVHKGDRT

-999 LDQEPRSADLTTSLE
+999 LDQEPRSADLTISAE